1 MSILKKHVAHP
12 VALLAAIATLASGL
26 TCMTNPVASPKAHA
40 DELKPAYATAKIVK
54 KADGTG
60 HGTSSQTFVNSKNG
74 FATGDDS
81 PTDGVVA
88 SGDTVEYSLTLNF
101 NAAGKRTINV
111 KFDLDDAPYLQTAD
125 GGGFCQPGQLV
136 TAKKNSDGSCS
147 YTVPAG
153 GVETM
158 TQTFYLKAKD
168 TGGLV
173 KPGQIPKIVVAR
185 EGGMSTTYRTDE
197 LTVVSAPAADLVI
210 DNGGNPVKG
219 QYSYE
224 HRTYWSQNTDATG
237 DFTIRADA
245 LTYPG
250 YSSTKGASTSIDWTT
265 KVDISDFPQ
274 GTVWTVGGQR
284 ITRNSDKEQYLT
296 VSSGKNGAAATISY
310 RIPAGTDA
318 LKNMKEGDVKY
329 YDVHLVPDE
338 TVFSV
343 KDDNGDALLNMGKG
357 GEPGW
362 NIGRDKSTYNKD
374 TGARV
379 GYPYANN
386 DWSRAIIQRLKPT
399 PAGKI
404 PLFGKGLQR
413 PNTASKTMFDKEN
426 LTFDA
431 AEGKADI
438 YHYYSDGSGDTV
450 SRGTQV
456 KTILEMYA
464 ANVTADKL
472 KNTTPTMQDEWDN
485 TRMRWDGSLEVTQNG
500 APVSDYKIQWA
511 DSKDNWHDGE
521 PSDTDAPNVK
531 KIRVTFNPDT
541 LTLGKGAPNVQVM
554 FNTLAIAD
562 VSKGNVEALDTLTA
576 WLTEDDKASVTNWV
590 WIAKPVDPTTSIDIS
605 LKAYDGEGNQVY
617 ANNSS
622 NHPSGSAVDLTPG
635 MRVDYTVTEQLRT
648 ILLSNTSMTP
658 TITVPKPKGL
668 YNPTCD
674 DSFWQMKV
682 DGNNLVFTPRS
693 GKVTP
698 EVDRMGSA
706 TLPDLHFSGIVSN
719 LATGTVTA
727 SANMSVDVDEN
738 GALQAQTI
746 KSNTPSVP
754 FPVSNA
760 ETNSGIMRVKTTK
773 AEISD
778 PLTWEFNVYGK
789 GGGHTGTMDSMLLLP
804 ANGDEKYVQDKL
816 VEYERGYSNYHG
828 SYELTQPVTV
838 NMDNSTSTTVYYST
852 TTGKKSDN
860 PADYEWKTWDELSA
874 IEKKNITAIRLT
886 STVVASDDKL
896 SYSAVN
902 GIITLTPSD
911 NVKDDKYTLWL
922 GRNYY
927 SDASD
932 KPAGNQP
939 WPDVAKVV
947 AGSIS
952 GTVWWDKDE
961 NTLIGD
967 SEEHIEGVEVTLG
980 KQDSNGGWQTVK
992 TVKTD
997 KDGYYEFDLLHSG
1010 TYRTSVKRNTGTST
1024 GDGVQTQVKTYY
1036 GKLENVTNTRSWS
1049 NKIKSNAK
1057 DTSDNISLGIGIDQ
1071 KNVDYGYAK
1080 PDPKATV
1087 DKTVTGT
1094 SCTDTKC
1101 VINWDVKVQNKGK
1114 STKKAANVP
1123 PVETFT
1129 EGVYHSLALDS
1140 DGHLWAWGNNGAG
1153 QLGDGTN
1160 SGGLEPVEIKP
1171 DTTFV
1176 QVSADVMHSLALDS
1190 DGHVWAWGDNG
1201 AGQLGDGTTSRRL
1214 EPVEIK
1220 PDTTFVQV
1228 STNDDHSLAL
1238 DSDGHL
1244 WAWGDNSDG
1253 QLGDG
1258 TTSRRLEPVE
1268 IDSDATFVQV
1278 SAGYMHSL
1286 ALDSDGHVWAWGT
1299 NNHGQLGDGTNAK
1312 HDTPMEVD
1320 SDTTFTQ
1327 VNAGNMRSLALDSDG
1342 HLWAWGTDVGDGTS
1356 YNRYEPVE
1364 ISANAT
1370 FTQVSANFGH
1380 SLALD
1385 SDGHVWAWGDNGA
1398 GQLGDGTNS
1407 GERLEPVEVDSDAT
1421 FVQVSAGYIHS
1432 LALDSNGNL
1441 WAWGVN
1447 NYGQLGDGST
1457 DNQNVP
1463 TLVSVEHTWKS
1474 GIQTPTDTS
1483 TESSGTSRFD
1493 TSSTVSDRMSAE
1505 VHDVTATAGTVSI
1518 ESGGAKQVATS
1529 GDHKFVLTSEGL
1541 LYAWGNNQY
1550 GQLGFKPDTTNSATP
1565 TNVNKP
1571 TIINGSWLK
1580 VAAGGKHSAA
1590 ISTDGHLYTTGW
1602 NGSGQ
1607 LGTGDTDNRDQWT
1620 EVASDKTFI
1629 DVACGNQFTVAIAS
1643 DGTLW
1648 GAGNAVGS
1656 QNYATWTQIG
1666 SDVKFTQLSASMEG
1680 FIALNTSGGY
1690 LYSGTGVSLGQLS
1703 SGGYTQVAAAFG
1715 QMYALK
1721 DDGTVFWFSTT
1732 YSATLSGLKDIVKIS
1747 GGYNTLYA
1755 IDKNQHLWAS
1765 GWNGDGQLANGK
1777 TGNGMYWTN
1786 GSTGN
1791 NTNVIG
1797 TPVDTGIIAS
1807 DVAGGDR
1814 DVLIL
1819 GKQVM
1824 IAGFDPYGDGKTGGA
1839 RSIGLKG
1846 MAVSSDPTAVPV
1858 EPSSETTENGLT
1870 TRTYNLPYSIE
1881 PGGYV
1886 IYHFTGTVDRETAD
1900 MTGKDQSYID
1910 EWVKKNTKTILNQA
1924 WFDSE
1929 HTPYSG
1935 TPHASG
1941 KTKPNTPD
1949 ATKLDTNTNDVTGN
1963 PTCRTD
1969 TDYTEEG
1976 RQHWFSTSDEDS
1988 CDQVGT
1994 IITPTTTAKKLGSIS
2009 GLYWED
2015 ANKNGI
2021 QDEGENTH
2029 FAGQTV
2035 ILTDENG
2042 KQLATTKTDKD
2053 GKYIFERLDANG
2065 NKYRIQFTKVN
2076 HRDFTTPDAGD
2087 KTPATDGSS
2096 TDSDAYTDEANK
2108 LTITLTQDA
2117 PTKKHV
2123 DAGVL
2128 PETWLATMPHT
2139 GMGLLLPLLMLV
2151 SVSGLV
2157 AAIILLRKKEQ

>member
-1 MSILKKHVAHP
+1 MGILKKHVAHP
-12 VALLAAIATLASGL
+12 VALLAAIATLSSGL
-26 TCMTNPVASPKAHA
+26 ICMTNPVASPKAHA

-185 EGGMSTTYRTDE
+185 EGGTSTTYRTDE

-237 DFTIRADA
+237 DFTIRTDA

-296 VSSGKNGAAATISY
+296 VSSGKNGTAATISY

-343 KDDNGDALLNMGKG
+343 KDDNGNALLNMGKG

-438 YHYYSDGSGDTV
+438 YHYYFDGSGDTV

-500 APVSDYKIQWA
+500 APVSDYKVQWA

-541 LTLGKGAPNVQVM
+541 LTLGKGAPNVQVT

-773 AEISD
+773 AEIGD

-828 SYELTQPVTV
+828 LYELTQPVTV

-902 GIITLTPSD
+902 GTITLTPSD

-980 KQDSNGGWQTVK
+980 KQDANGNWQTVK

-997 KDGYYEFDLLHSG
+997 KDGYYEFVLLHSG
-1010 TYRTSVKRNTGTST
+1010 TYKTSVKRNTGTTTS
-1024 GDGVQTQVKTYY
+1024 DGVQTQVKTYY
-1036 GKLENVTNTRSWS
+1036 GKVENVTNTRSWS
-1049 NKIKSNAK
+1049 NKIKANAK

-1094 SCTDTKC
+1094 KCTDTKC
-1101 VINWDVKVQNKGK
+1101 VINWDVKVQNKG
-1114 STKKAANVP
+1114 
-1123 PVETFT
+1123 
-1129 EGVYHSLALDS
+1129 
-1140 DGHLWAWGNNGAG
+1140 
-1153 QLGDGTN
+1153 
-1160 SGGLEPVEIKP
+1160 
-1171 DTTFV
+1171 
-1176 QVSADVMHSLALDS
+1176 
-1190 DGHVWAWGDNG
+1190 
-1201 AGQLGDGTTSRRL
+1201 
-1214 EPVEIK
+1214 
-1220 PDTTFVQV
+1220 
-1228 STNDDHSLAL
+1228 
-1238 DSDGHL
+1238 
-1244 WAWGDNSDG
+1244 
-1253 QLGDG
+1253 
-1258 TTSRRLEPVE
+1258 
-1268 IDSDATFVQV
+1268 
-1278 SAGYMHSL
+1278 
-1286 ALDSDGHVWAWGT
+1286 
-1299 NNHGQLGDGTNAK
+1299 
-1312 HDTPMEVD
+1312 
-1320 SDTTFTQ
+1320 
-1327 VNAGNMRSLALDSDG
+1327 
-1342 HLWAWGTDVGDGTS
+1342 
-1356 YNRYEPVE
+1356 
-1364 ISANAT
+1364 
-1370 FTQVSANFGH
+1370 
-1380 SLALD
+1380 
-1385 SDGHVWAWGDNGA
+1385 
-1398 GQLGDGTNS
+1398 
-1407 GERLEPVEVDSDAT
+1407 
-1421 FVQVSAGYIHS
+1421 
-1432 LALDSNGNL
+1432 
-1441 WAWGVN
+1441 
-1447 NYGQLGDGST
+1447 
-1457 DNQNVP
+1457 
-1463 TLVSVEHTWKS
+1463 
-1474 GIQTPTDTS
+1474 
-1483 TESSGTSRFD
+1483 TSRFD
-1493 TSSTVSDRMSAE
+1493 TSSVVSDRMSAD
-1505 VHDVTATAGTVSI
+1505 VHDVSATAGTVSI

-1529 GDHKFVLTSEGL
+1529 GDHKFVLTNEGL

-1550 GQLGFKPDTTNSATP
+1550 GQLGFKPDSTNTSTP
-1565 TNVNKP
+1565 VNVNKP

-1602 NGSGQ
+1602 NSRGQ
-1607 LGTGDTDNRDQWT
+1607 LGTGDTDNRFEWT
-1620 EVASDKTFI
+1620 EVASDKTFT

-1648 GAGNAVGS
+1648 ATGNIGNKTYTS
-1656 QNYATWTQIG
+1656 LTQI
-1666 SDVKFTQLSASMEG
+1666 SSVTSTQVSASMDS
-1680 FIALNTSGGY
+1680 FIALTKNGGSLYAGASTALTPKGSGY
-1690 LYSGTGVSLGQLS
+1690 M
-1703 SGGYTQVAAAFG
+1703 QVAAAFG
-1715 QMYALK
+1715 QVYALTNS
-1721 DDGTVFWFSTT
+1721 GTVQPV
-1732 YSATLSGLKDIVKIS
+1732 ATLNRDGYSPNVSSLKDITLIS
-1747 GGYNTLYA
+1747 GGYQTLYA

-1777 TGNGMYWTN
+1777 TGNGMYWTDD
-1786 GSTGN
+1786 STGN
-1791 NTNVIG
+1791 NTDIIG

-1900 MTGKDQSYID
+1900 MTGKDQTYID

-1941 KTKPNTPD
+1941 KNKPNTPD
-1949 ATKLDTNTNDVTGN
+1949 ATKLDANTNDVTGN

-2015 ANKNGI
+2015 TNKNGI

-2076 HRDFTTPDAGD
+2076 HRDFTTPDVGD
-2087 KTPATDGSS
+2087 KTPAADGSS

-2117 PTKKHV
+2117 PTKEHV

-2151 SVSGLV
+2151 SISGLV
-2157 AAIILLRKKEQ
+2157 AAIILLRKKEEQ

>member
-185 EGGMSTTYRTDE
+185 EGGTSTTYRTDE

-237 DFTIRADA
+237 DFTIRTDA

-296 VSSGKNGAAATISY
+296 VSSGKNGTAATISY

-343 KDDNGDALLNMGKG
+343 KDDNGNALLNMGKG

-485 TRMRWDGSLEVTQNG
+485 TRMRWNGSLEVTQNG
-500 APVSDYKIQWA
+500 APVSDYKVQWA

-541 LTLGKGAPNVQVM
+541 LTLGKGAPNVQVT
-554 FNTLAIAD
+554 FNTLTIAD

-719 LATGTVTA
+719 LATGTVIA

-773 AEISD
+773 AEIGD

-828 SYELTQPVTV
+828 SYELTQPITV

-860 PADYEWKTWDELSA
+860 PADYEWKTWDKLTDSD
-874 IEKKNITAIRLT
+874 KKNITAIRLT

-902 GIITLTPSD
+902 GTITLTPSD

-961 NTLIGD
+961 NTLIGK

-980 KQDSNGGWQTVK
+980 KQDANGNWQTVK

-997 KDGYYEFDLLHSG
+997 KDGYYEFVLLHSG
-1010 TYRTSVKRNTGTST
+1010 TYKTSVKRNTGTTTS
-1024 GDGVQTQVKTYY
+1024 DGVQTQVKTYY
-1036 GKLENVTNTRSWS
+1036 GKVENVTNTRSWS
-1049 NKIKSNAK
+1049 NKIKANAK

-1094 SCTDTKC
+1094 KCTDTKC
-1101 VINWDVKVQNKGK
+1101 VINWDVKVQNKG
-1114 STKKAANVP
+1114 
-1123 PVETFT
+1123 
-1129 EGVYHSLALDS
+1129 
-1140 DGHLWAWGNNGAG
+1140 
-1153 QLGDGTN
+1153 
-1160 SGGLEPVEIKP
+1160 
-1171 DTTFV
+1171 
-1176 QVSADVMHSLALDS
+1176 
-1190 DGHVWAWGDNG
+1190 
-1201 AGQLGDGTTSRRL
+1201 
-1214 EPVEIK
+1214 
-1220 PDTTFVQV
+1220 
-1228 STNDDHSLAL
+1228 
-1238 DSDGHL
+1238 
-1244 WAWGDNSDG
+1244 
-1253 QLGDG
+1253 
-1258 TTSRRLEPVE
+1258 
-1268 IDSDATFVQV
+1268 
-1278 SAGYMHSL
+1278 
-1286 ALDSDGHVWAWGT
+1286 
-1299 NNHGQLGDGTNAK
+1299 
-1312 HDTPMEVD
+1312 
-1320 SDTTFTQ
+1320 
-1327 VNAGNMRSLALDSDG
+1327 
-1342 HLWAWGTDVGDGTS
+1342 
-1356 YNRYEPVE
+1356 
-1364 ISANAT
+1364 
-1370 FTQVSANFGH
+1370 
-1380 SLALD
+1380 
-1385 SDGHVWAWGDNGA
+1385 
-1398 GQLGDGTNS
+1398 
-1407 GERLEPVEVDSDAT
+1407 
-1421 FVQVSAGYIHS
+1421 
-1432 LALDSNGNL
+1432 
-1441 WAWGVN
+1441 
-1447 NYGQLGDGST
+1447 
-1457 DNQNVP
+1457 
-1463 TLVSVEHTWKS
+1463 
-1474 GIQTPTDTS
+1474 
-1483 TESSGTSRFD
+1483 TSRFD
-1493 TSSTVSDRMSAE
+1493 TSSVVSDRMSAD
-1505 VHDVTATAGTVSI
+1505 VHDVSATAGTVSI

-1550 GQLGFKPDTTNSATP
+1550 GQLGFKPDSTNTSTP
-1565 TNVNKP
+1565 VNVNKP
-1571 TIINGSWLK
+1571 TMVNGSWLK

-1602 NGSGQ
+1602 NGKGQ
-1607 LGTGDTDNRDQWT
+1607 LGTGDTDNRFEWT
-1620 EVASDKTFI
+1620 EVASDKTFT

-1648 GAGNAVGS
+1648 GVGNAVGS
-1656 QNYATWTQIG
+1656 QNYAAWTQIG
-1666 SDVKFTQLSASMEG
+1666 SGVKFTQLSASMEG

-1721 DDGTVFWFSTT
+1721 DDGTVFWFST

-1791 NTNVIG
+1791 NTDVIG

-1839 RSIGLKG
+1839 RSTGLKG

-1870 TRTYNLPYSIE
+1870 TRTYNLPYAIE

-1941 KTKPNTPD
+1941 KNKPNTPD
-1949 ATKLDTNTNDVTGN
+1949 ATKLDANTNDVTGN

-2015 ANKNGI
+2015 TNKNGI

-2076 HRDFTTPDAGD
+2076 HRDFTTPDVGD

-2117 PTKKHV
+2117 PIKEHV

-2151 SVSGLV
+2151 SISGLV
-2157 AAIILLRKKEQ
+2157 AAIILLRKKEEQ

>member
-1 MSILKKHVAHP
+1 
-12 VALLAAIATLASGL
+12 
-26 TCMTNPVASPKAHA
+26 
-40 DELKPAYATAKIVK
+40 
-54 KADGTG
+54 
-60 HGTSSQTFVNSKNG
+60 
-74 FATGDDS
+74 
-81 PTDGVVA
+81 
-88 SGDTVEYSLTLNF
+88 
-101 NAAGKRTINV
+101 
-111 KFDLDDAPYLQTAD
+111 
-125 GGGFCQPGQLV
+125 
-136 TAKKNSDGSCS
+136 
-147 YTVPAG
+147 
-153 GVETM
+153 
-158 TQTFYLKAKD
+158 
-168 TGGLV
+168 
-173 KPGQIPKIVVAR
+173 
-185 EGGMSTTYRTDE
+185 
-197 LTVVSAPAADLVI
+197 
-210 DNGGNPVKG
+210 
-219 QYSYE
+219 
-224 HRTYWSQNTDATG
+224 
-237 DFTIRADA
+237 
-245 LTYPG
+245 
-250 YSSTKGASTSIDWTT
+250 
-265 KVDISDFPQ
+265 
-274 GTVWTVGGQR
+274 
-284 ITRNSDKEQYLT
+284 
-296 VSSGKNGAAATISY
+296 
-310 RIPAGTDA
+310 
-318 LKNMKEGDVKY
+318 MKEGDVKY

-500 APVSDYKIQWA
+500 APVSDYKVQWD

-541 LTLGKGAPNVQVM
+541 LTLGKGAPNVQVT

-860 PADYEWKTWDELSA
+860 PADYEWKTWDELSS
-874 IEKKNITAIRLT
+874 IEKKNIIAIRLT

-902 GIITLTPSD
+902 GAITLTPSD

-967 SEEHIEGVEVTLG
+967 SEERIEGVEVTLG
-980 KQDSNGGWQTVK
+980 KQDSSGGWQAVK

-997 KDGYYEFDLLHSG
+997 KDGYYEFNLLHSG

-1057 DTSDNISLGIGIDQ
+1057 DTSDDIHLGIGADQ

-1101 VINWDVKVQNKGK
+1101 VINWDVKVQN
-1114 STKKAANVP
+1114 
-1123 PVETFT
+1123 
-1129 EGVYHSLALDS
+1129 
-1140 DGHLWAWGNNGAG
+1140 
-1153 QLGDGTN
+1153 
-1160 SGGLEPVEIKP
+1160 
-1171 DTTFV
+1171 
-1176 QVSADVMHSLALDS
+1176 
-1190 DGHVWAWGDNG
+1190 
-1201 AGQLGDGTTSRRL
+1201 
-1214 EPVEIK
+1214 
-1220 PDTTFVQV
+1220 
-1228 STNDDHSLAL
+1228 
-1238 DSDGHL
+1238 
-1244 WAWGDNSDG
+1244 
-1253 QLGDG
+1253 
-1258 TTSRRLEPVE
+1258 
-1268 IDSDATFVQV
+1268 
-1278 SAGYMHSL
+1278 
-1286 ALDSDGHVWAWGT
+1286 
-1299 NNHGQLGDGTNAK
+1299 
-1312 HDTPMEVD
+1312 
-1320 SDTTFTQ
+1320 
-1327 VNAGNMRSLALDSDG
+1327 
-1342 HLWAWGTDVGDGTS
+1342 
-1356 YNRYEPVE
+1356 
-1364 ISANAT
+1364 
-1370 FTQVSANFGH
+1370 
-1380 SLALD
+1380 
-1385 SDGHVWAWGDNGA
+1385 
-1398 GQLGDGTNS
+1398 
-1407 GERLEPVEVDSDAT
+1407 
-1421 FVQVSAGYIHS
+1421 
-1432 LALDSNGNL
+1432 
-1441 WAWGVN
+1441 
-1447 NYGQLGDGST
+1447 
-1457 DNQNVP
+1457 
-1463 TLVSVEHTWKS
+1463 
-1474 GIQTPTDTS
+1474 
-1483 TESSGTSRFD
+1483 SGTSRFD
-1493 TSSTVSDRMSAE
+1493 TSSVVSDRMSAD
-1505 VHDVTATAGTVSI
+1505 VHDVSATAGTVSI

-1529 GDHKFVLTSEGL
+1529 GDHKFVLTNEGL

-1550 GQLGFKPDTTNSATP
+1550 GQLGFKPDTTNTATP

-1571 TIINGSWLK
+1571 TIVNGSWLK

-1602 NGSGQ
+1602 NGKGQ

-1620 EVASDKTFI
+1620 LVAEDKTFV

-1648 GAGNAVGS
+1648 VVGKVS
-1656 QNYATWTQIG
+1656 STSYSTWTQIQSG
-1666 SDVKFTQLSASMEG
+1666 KTFTQVSASTYRWVALTSYGGCVVDGDEFFSIG
-1680 FIALNTSGGY
+1680 F
-1690 LYSGTGVSLGQLS
+1690 
-1703 SGGYTQVAAAFG
+1703 TQVVASFG
-1715 QMYALK
+1715 NAYGLTDA
-1721 DDGTVFWFSTT
+1721 GTVIV
-1732 YSATLSGLKDIVKIS
+1732 LVGGGDSGIGQSNVSNLRYITRIG
-1747 GGYNTLYA
+1747 GGYNTFYA
-1755 IDKNQHLWAS
+1755 IDKNQHLWAA

-1777 TGNGMYWTN
+1777 TGTGRYWTN
-1786 GSTGN
+1786 GSTSGN
-1791 NTNVIG
+1791 ADIVS
-1797 TPVDTGIIAS
+1797 TPIDTGITAS

-1814 DVLIL
+1814 DVLIV

-1839 RSIGLKG
+1839 RSTGLKG
-1846 MAVSSDPTAVPV
+1846 MVVSSDPTAVPV
-1858 EPSSETTENGLT
+1858 EPLSESTEKGLT
-1870 TRTYNLPYSIE
+1870 TRTYNLPYAIE
-1881 PGGYV
+1881 SGGYV

-1900 MTGKDQSYID
+1900 TTKWSPTEKD

-1924 WFDSE
+1924 WFTSE

-1941 KTKPNTPD
+1941 KTKPDPPN
-1949 ATKLDTNTNDVTGN
+1949 ASKLDTNTNDVTGN

-2015 ANKNGI
+2015 TNKNGI

-2076 HRDFTTPDAGD
+2076 HRDFTTPDVGD

-2117 PTKKHV
+2117 PTKEHV

-2151 SVSGLV
+2151 SISGLV
-2157 AAIILLRKKEQ
+2157 AAIILLRKKEEQ

>member
-111 KFDLDDAPYLQTAD
+111 KFDLDDAPYLQTTD

-185 EGGMSTTYRTDE
+185 EGGTSTTYRTDE

-296 VSSGKNGAAATISY
+296 VSSGKNGAAVTISY

-500 APVSDYKIQWA
+500 APVSDYKVQWA

-541 LTLGKGAPNVQVM
+541 LTLGKGAPNVQVT

-674 DSFWQMKV
+674 DLFWQMKV

-902 GIITLTPSD
+902 GTITLTPSD

-980 KQDSNGGWQTVK
+980 KQDANGNWQTVK

-997 KDGYYEFDLLHSG
+997 KDGYYEFVLLHSG
-1010 TYRTSVKRNTGTST
+1010 TYKTSVKRNTGTTTS
-1024 GDGVQTQVKTYY
+1024 DGVQTQVKTYY
-1036 GKLENVTNTRSWS
+1036 GKVENVTNTRSWS
-1049 NKIKSNAK
+1049 NKIKANAK

-1094 SCTDTKC
+1094 KCTDTKC
-1101 VINWDVKVQNKGK
+1101 VINWDVKVQNKG
-1114 STKKAANVP
+1114 
-1123 PVETFT
+1123 
-1129 EGVYHSLALDS
+1129 
-1140 DGHLWAWGNNGAG
+1140 
-1153 QLGDGTN
+1153 
-1160 SGGLEPVEIKP
+1160 
-1171 DTTFV
+1171 
-1176 QVSADVMHSLALDS
+1176 
-1190 DGHVWAWGDNG
+1190 
-1201 AGQLGDGTTSRRL
+1201 
-1214 EPVEIK
+1214 
-1220 PDTTFVQV
+1220 
-1228 STNDDHSLAL
+1228 
-1238 DSDGHL
+1238 
-1244 WAWGDNSDG
+1244 
-1253 QLGDG
+1253 
-1258 TTSRRLEPVE
+1258 
-1268 IDSDATFVQV
+1268 
-1278 SAGYMHSL
+1278 
-1286 ALDSDGHVWAWGT
+1286 
-1299 NNHGQLGDGTNAK
+1299 
-1312 HDTPMEVD
+1312 
-1320 SDTTFTQ
+1320 
-1327 VNAGNMRSLALDSDG
+1327 
-1342 HLWAWGTDVGDGTS
+1342 
-1356 YNRYEPVE
+1356 
-1364 ISANAT
+1364 
-1370 FTQVSANFGH
+1370 
-1380 SLALD
+1380 
-1385 SDGHVWAWGDNGA
+1385 
-1398 GQLGDGTNS
+1398 
-1407 GERLEPVEVDSDAT
+1407 
-1421 FVQVSAGYIHS
+1421 
-1432 LALDSNGNL
+1432 
-1441 WAWGVN
+1441 
-1447 NYGQLGDGST
+1447 
-1457 DNQNVP
+1457 
-1463 TLVSVEHTWKS
+1463 
-1474 GIQTPTDTS
+1474 
-1483 TESSGTSRFD
+1483 TSRFD
-1493 TSSTVSDRMSAE
+1493 TSSVVSDRMSAD
-1505 VHDVTATAGTVSI
+1505 VHDVSATAGTVSI

-1529 GDHKFVLTSEGL
+1529 GDHKFVLTNEGL

-1565 TNVNKP
+1565 VNVSKQ
-1571 TIINGSWLK
+1571 TIVNGGWLK

-1607 LGTGDTDNRDQWT
+1607 LGTGDTDNRSEWT

-1629 DVACGNQFTVAIAS
+1629 DVACGNQFTIAIAG

-1648 GAGNAVGS
+1648 YAGVGKTSWTQVRGAYKQVSAFMGTWTALTVNGEAVWSYFDNNMSPVTCETNGIVQVAVG
-1656 QNYATWTQIG
+1656 Y
-1666 SDVKFTQLSASMEG
+1666 
-1680 FIALNTSGGY
+1680 
-1690 LYSGTGVSLGQLS
+1690 GVVYMLREN
-1703 SGGYTQVAAAFG
+1703 
-1715 QMYALK
+1715 
-1721 DDGTVFWFSTT
+1721 GTVIASSDT
-1732 YSATLSGLKDIVKIS
+1732 ANVRTLHDITAIS

-1755 IDKNQHLWAS
+1755 IDKNQHLWAV
-1765 GWNGDGQLANGK
+1765 GWNGDGQLANGQ
-1777 TGNGMYWTN
+1777 TGSGTYWTN
-1786 GSTGN
+1786 GSTNGN
-1791 NTNVIG
+1791 KDIVNT
-1797 TPVDTGIIAS
+1797 PFDTGITAS

-1814 DVLIL
+1814 DVLIV

-1839 RSIGLKG
+1839 RSTGLKG

-1870 TRTYNLPYSIE
+1870 TRTYNLPYAIE

-1924 WFDSE
+1924 WFNSE

-1941 KTKPNTPD
+1941 KTTPD
-1949 ATKLDTNTNDVTGN
+1949 TPNASKLDTNTNDVTGN

-2015 ANKNGI
+2015 TNKNGI

-2096 TDSDAYTDEANK
+2096 TDSDAYTDEDNK

-2117 PTKKHV
+2117 PTKEHV

-2151 SVSGLV
+2151 SISGLV
-2157 AAIILLRKKEQ
+2157 TAIILLRKKEEQ

>member
-1 MSILKKHVAHP
+1 MGILKKHVAHP
-12 VALLAAIATLASGL
+12 VALLAAIATLSSGL
-26 TCMTNPVASPKAHA
+26 ICMTNPVASPKAHA

-185 EGGMSTTYRTDE
+185 EGGTSTTYRTDE

-237 DFTIRADA
+237 DFTIRTDA

-296 VSSGKNGAAATISY
+296 VSSGKNGTAATISY

-343 KDDNGDALLNMGKG
+343 KDDNGNALLNMGKG

-500 APVSDYKIQWA
+500 APVSDYKVQWA

-541 LTLGKGAPNVQVM
+541 LTLGKGAPNVQVT

-719 LATGTVTA
+719 FATGTVTA

-773 AEISD
+773 AEIGD

-902 GIITLTPSD
+902 GTITLTPSD

-932 KPAGNQP
+932 KPASNQP

-967 SEEHIEGVEVTLG
+967 GEERIEGVEAALD
-980 KQDSNGGWQTVK
+980 KQDSSGGWQTVK

-997 KDGYYEFDLLHSG
+997 KDGHYEFDLLHSG

-1036 GKLENVTNTRSWS
+1036 NKLEDVVNTRGWS
-1049 NKIKSNAK
+1049 NKIKSNAT
-1057 DTSDNISLGIGIDQ
+1057 DTSDDIHLGIGADQ

-1101 VINWDVKVQNKGK
+1101 VINWDVKVQN
-1114 STKKAANVP
+1114 
-1123 PVETFT
+1123 
-1129 EGVYHSLALDS
+1129 
-1140 DGHLWAWGNNGAG
+1140 
-1153 QLGDGTN
+1153 
-1160 SGGLEPVEIKP
+1160 
-1171 DTTFV
+1171 
-1176 QVSADVMHSLALDS
+1176 
-1190 DGHVWAWGDNG
+1190 
-1201 AGQLGDGTTSRRL
+1201 
-1214 EPVEIK
+1214 
-1220 PDTTFVQV
+1220 
-1228 STNDDHSLAL
+1228 
-1238 DSDGHL
+1238 
-1244 WAWGDNSDG
+1244 
-1253 QLGDG
+1253 
-1258 TTSRRLEPVE
+1258 
-1268 IDSDATFVQV
+1268 
-1278 SAGYMHSL
+1278 
-1286 ALDSDGHVWAWGT
+1286 
-1299 NNHGQLGDGTNAK
+1299 
-1312 HDTPMEVD
+1312 
-1320 SDTTFTQ
+1320 
-1327 VNAGNMRSLALDSDG
+1327 
-1342 HLWAWGTDVGDGTS
+1342 
-1356 YNRYEPVE
+1356 
-1364 ISANAT
+1364 
-1370 FTQVSANFGH
+1370 
-1380 SLALD
+1380 
-1385 SDGHVWAWGDNGA
+1385 
-1398 GQLGDGTNS
+1398 
-1407 GERLEPVEVDSDAT
+1407 
-1421 FVQVSAGYIHS
+1421 
-1432 LALDSNGNL
+1432 
-1441 WAWGVN
+1441 
-1447 NYGQLGDGST
+1447 
-1457 DNQNVP
+1457 
-1463 TLVSVEHTWKS
+1463 
-1474 GIQTPTDTS
+1474 
-1483 TESSGTSRFD
+1483 SGTSRFD
-1493 TSSTVSDRMSAE
+1493 TSSVVSDRMSAD
-1505 VHDVTATAGTVSI
+1505 VHDVSATAGTVSI

-1550 GQLGFKPDTTNSATP
+1550 GQLGFKPDSTNTSTP
-1565 TNVNKP
+1565 VNVNKP

-1602 NGSGQ
+1602 NSRGQ
-1607 LGTGDTDNRDQWT
+1607 LGTGDTDNRFEWT
-1620 EVASDKTFI
+1620 EVASDKTFT

-1648 GAGNAVGS
+1648 ATGNIGNKTYTS
-1656 QNYATWTQIG
+1656 LTQI
-1666 SDVKFTQLSASMEG
+1666 SSVTSTQVSASMDS
-1680 FIALNTSGGY
+1680 FIALTKNGGSLYAGASTALTPKGSGY
-1690 LYSGTGVSLGQLS
+1690 M
-1703 SGGYTQVAAAFG
+1703 QVAAAFG
-1715 QMYALK
+1715 QVYALTNS
-1721 DDGTVFWFSTT
+1721 GTVQPV
-1732 YSATLSGLKDIVKIS
+1732 ATLNRDGYSPNVSSLKDITLIS
-1747 GGYNTLYA
+1747 GGYQTLYA

-1777 TGNGMYWTN
+1777 TGNGMYWTDD
-1786 GSTGN
+1786 STGN
-1791 NTNVIG
+1791 NTDIIG

-1900 MTGKDQSYID
+1900 MTGKDQTYID

-1941 KTKPNTPD
+1941 KNKPNTPD
-1949 ATKLDTNTNDVTGN
+1949 ATKLDANTNDVTGN

-2015 ANKNGI
+2015 TNKNGI

-2076 HRDFTTPDAGD
+2076 HRDFTTPDVGD
-2087 KTPATDGSS
+2087 KTPAADGSS

-2117 PTKKHV
+2117 PTKEHV

-2151 SVSGLV
+2151 SISGLV
-2157 AAIILLRKKEQ
+2157 AAIILLRKKEEQ

>member
-26 TCMTNPVASPKAHA
+26 TCMTNPVASPTAHA

-147 YTVPAG
+147 YTIPAG

-158 TQTFYLKAKD
+158 TQTFYLKALD

-185 EGGMSTTYRTDE
+185 EGGTSTTYRTDE

-343 KDDNGDALLNMGKG
+343 KDDNGGALLNMGKG

-386 DWSRAIIQRLKPT
+386 DWSRAIIQRTKPT

-404 PLFGKGLQR
+404 PVFGKGLQR

-426 LTFDA
+426 LLFKD
-431 AEGKADI
+431 AEGKADV

-464 ANVTADKL
+464 ANVTESQL
-472 KNTTPTMQDEWDN
+472 KNTTPTMQDSWDN
-485 TRMRWDGSLEVTQNG
+485 TQMKWDGSLTVTQG
-500 APVSDYKIQWA
+500 GTPLADYKFQWC
-511 DSKDNWHDGE
+511 DSKNTWHDGE
-521 PSDTDAPNVK
+521 PSDADAPNVTK
-531 KIRVTFNPDT
+531 VRVILNPDT
-541 LTLGKGAPNVQVM
+541 LTLGQNAPPVQVT
-554 FNTLAIAD
+554 FDTLAIAD
-562 VSKGNVEALDTLTA
+562 VSNGNVRASDTLTA
-576 WLTEDDKASVTNWV
+576 WLTGNDKESVNDWV
-590 WIAKPVDPTTSIDIS
+590 WIAKPVDPTTTIGID

-617 ANNSS
+617 DSTRATADDNS
-622 NHPSGSAVDLTPG
+622 GVLTPG
-635 MRVDYTVTEQLRT
+635 MRADYTVNEQLRT
-648 ILLSNTSMTP
+648 VLLSNTSMTP

-674 DSFWQMKV
+674 DSFWQMNV
-682 DGNNLVFTPRS
+682 VGDNLVFTPRS

-698 EVDRMGSA
+698 EVDRIGSA
-706 TLPDLHFSGIVSN
+706 TLPDLHFSGTVSN

-727 SANMSVDVDEN
+727 TASMSVDVDEN
-738 GALQAQTI
+738 GALRARTI
-746 KSNTPSVP
+746 KSNIASVP
-754 FPVSNA
+754 FTVSNA
-760 ETNSGIMRVKTTK
+760 ETNSGIMRVKTPK
-773 AEISD
+773 AEIND
-778 PLTWEFNVYGK
+778 PLAWEFNVYGK
-789 GGGHTGTMDSMLLLP
+789 GGGHTGTMDSMLLFP
-804 ANGDEKYVQDKL
+804 MNGDDKYVQDKL
-816 VEYERGYSNYHG
+816 EEYDRGYSDYHG
-828 SYELTQPVTV
+828 SYKLTQPVTV
-838 NMDNSTSTTVYYST
+838 NKDNSTKTTVYYST

-860 PADYEWKTWDELSA
+860 PADYEWKTWEQLTDED
-874 IEKKNITAIRLT
+874 KTKITAIRLT
-886 STVVASDDKL
+886 SEVVASDEQM
-896 SYSAVN
+896 STSAVN
-902 GIITLTPSD
+902 GTITLSPND

-927 SDASD
+927 SDASG
-932 KPAGNQP
+932 KPAGTQP
-939 WPDVAKVV
+939 WPDTAKVV

-952 GTVWWDKDE
+952 GVVWWDKDE

-967 SEEHIEGVEVTLG
+967 GEERIEGVQVTLDRQDADG
-980 KQDSNGGWQTVK
+980 KWQTVK

-997 KDGYYEFDLLHSG
+997 KDGNYEFPLLHSG

-1036 GKLENVTNTRSWS
+1036 NKLEDVVNTRSWS
-1049 NKIKSNAK
+1049 NKVKTNAT
-1057 DTSDNISLGIGIDQ
+1057 DTSDNISLGIGANQ

-1080 PDPKATV
+1080 LDPKATV

-1101 VINWDVKVQNKGK
+1101 VINWDVKVQN
-1114 STKKAANVP
+1114 
-1123 PVETFT
+1123 
-1129 EGVYHSLALDS
+1129 
-1140 DGHLWAWGNNGAG
+1140 
-1153 QLGDGTN
+1153 
-1160 SGGLEPVEIKP
+1160 
-1171 DTTFV
+1171 
-1176 QVSADVMHSLALDS
+1176 
-1190 DGHVWAWGDNG
+1190 
-1201 AGQLGDGTTSRRL
+1201 
-1214 EPVEIK
+1214 
-1220 PDTTFVQV
+1220 
-1228 STNDDHSLAL
+1228 
-1238 DSDGHL
+1238 
-1244 WAWGDNSDG
+1244 
-1253 QLGDG
+1253 
-1258 TTSRRLEPVE
+1258 
-1268 IDSDATFVQV
+1268 
-1278 SAGYMHSL
+1278 
-1286 ALDSDGHVWAWGT
+1286 
-1299 NNHGQLGDGTNAK
+1299 
-1312 HDTPMEVD
+1312 
-1320 SDTTFTQ
+1320 
-1327 VNAGNMRSLALDSDG
+1327 
-1342 HLWAWGTDVGDGTS
+1342 
-1356 YNRYEPVE
+1356 
-1364 ISANAT
+1364 
-1370 FTQVSANFGH
+1370 
-1380 SLALD
+1380 
-1385 SDGHVWAWGDNGA
+1385 
-1398 GQLGDGTNS
+1398 
-1407 GERLEPVEVDSDAT
+1407 
-1421 FVQVSAGYIHS
+1421 
-1432 LALDSNGNL
+1432 
-1441 WAWGVN
+1441 
-1447 NYGQLGDGST
+1447 
-1457 DNQNVP
+1457 
-1463 TLVSVEHTWKS
+1463 
-1474 GIQTPTDTS
+1474 
-1483 TESSGTSRFD
+1483 SGTSRFD
-1493 TSSTVSDRMSAE
+1493 TSSVVSDRMSAD

-1529 GDHKFVLTSEGL
+1529 GDHKFVLTNEGL

-1565 TNVNKP
+1565 VNVNKP
-1571 TIINGSWLK
+1571 TMVNGGWLK

-1607 LGTGDTDNRDQWT
+1607 LGTGDTDNRFEWT
-1620 EVASDKTFI
+1620 EVASDKTFT

-1648 GAGNAVGS
+1648 ATGNIDDKS
-1656 QNYATWTQIG
+1656 YTSLTQI
-1666 SDVKFTQLSASMEG
+1666 SSVTSTQVSASMDS
-1680 FIALNTSGGY
+1680 FIALTENGGSLYASASTALTPKGSGY
-1690 LYSGTGVSLGQLS
+1690 M
-1703 SGGYTQVAAAFG
+1703 QVAAAFG
-1715 QMYALK
+1715 RVYALT
-1721 DDGTVFWFSTT
+1721 DSGTVQLV
-1732 YSATLSGLKDIVKIS
+1732 ATLNYDGYSPDVSSLKDIARIS
-1747 GGYNTLYA
+1747 GGYQTLYA
-1755 IDKNQHLWAS
+1755 IDKNQHLWAA

-1786 GSTGN
+1786 GKTDN
-1791 NTNVIG
+1791 NTDIIG

-1839 RSIGLKG
+1839 RSTGLKG

-1858 EPSSETTENGLT
+1858 EPASETTENGLT

-1910 EWVKKNTKTILNQA
+1910 SWVKEHTKTILNQA

-1941 KTKPNTPD
+1941 KNKPNTPD
-1949 ATKLDTNTNDVTGN
+1949 ATKLDANTNDVTGN

-2015 ANKNGI
+2015 TNKNGI

-2076 HRDFTTPDAGD
+2076 HRDFTTPDVGD
-2087 KTPATDGSS
+2087 KATATDESS
-2096 TDSDAYTDEANK
+2096 TDSDAYTDEDNK

-2117 PTKKHV
+2117 PTKEHV
-2123 DAGVL
+2123 NAGVL

-2157 AAIILLRKKEQ
+2157 TAIILLRKKEQ

>member
-1 MSILKKHVAHP
+1 M
-12 VALLAAIATLASGL
+12 
-26 TCMTNPVASPKAHA
+26 
-40 DELKPAYATAKIVK
+40 
-54 KADGTG
+54 
-60 HGTSSQTFVNSKNG
+60 NSKNG

-185 EGGMSTTYRTDE
+185 EGGTSTTYRTDE

-274 GTVWTVGGQR
+274 NTVWTVGGQR

-500 APVSDYKIQWA
+500 APVSDYKVQWD

-541 LTLGKGAPNVQVM
+541 LTLGKGAPNVQVT

-860 PADYEWKTWDELSA
+860 PADYEWKTWDELSS
-874 IEKKNITAIRLT
+874 IEKKNIIAIRLT

-902 GIITLTPSD
+902 GAITLTPSD

-967 SEEHIEGVEVTLG
+967 SEERIEGVEVTLG
-980 KQDSNGGWQTVK
+980 KQDSSGGWQAVK

-997 KDGYYEFDLLHSG
+997 KDGYYEFNLLHSG

-1057 DTSDNISLGIGIDQ
+1057 DTSDDIHLGIGADQ

-1101 VINWDVKVQNKGK
+1101 VINWDVKVQN
-1114 STKKAANVP
+1114 
-1123 PVETFT
+1123 
-1129 EGVYHSLALDS
+1129 
-1140 DGHLWAWGNNGAG
+1140 
-1153 QLGDGTN
+1153 
-1160 SGGLEPVEIKP
+1160 
-1171 DTTFV
+1171 
-1176 QVSADVMHSLALDS
+1176 
-1190 DGHVWAWGDNG
+1190 
-1201 AGQLGDGTTSRRL
+1201 
-1214 EPVEIK
+1214 
-1220 PDTTFVQV
+1220 
-1228 STNDDHSLAL
+1228 
-1238 DSDGHL
+1238 
-1244 WAWGDNSDG
+1244 
-1253 QLGDG
+1253 
-1258 TTSRRLEPVE
+1258 
-1268 IDSDATFVQV
+1268 
-1278 SAGYMHSL
+1278 
-1286 ALDSDGHVWAWGT
+1286 
-1299 NNHGQLGDGTNAK
+1299 
-1312 HDTPMEVD
+1312 
-1320 SDTTFTQ
+1320 
-1327 VNAGNMRSLALDSDG
+1327 
-1342 HLWAWGTDVGDGTS
+1342 
-1356 YNRYEPVE
+1356 
-1364 ISANAT
+1364 
-1370 FTQVSANFGH
+1370 
-1380 SLALD
+1380 
-1385 SDGHVWAWGDNGA
+1385 
-1398 GQLGDGTNS
+1398 
-1407 GERLEPVEVDSDAT
+1407 
-1421 FVQVSAGYIHS
+1421 
-1432 LALDSNGNL
+1432 
-1441 WAWGVN
+1441 
-1447 NYGQLGDGST
+1447 
-1457 DNQNVP
+1457 
-1463 TLVSVEHTWKS
+1463 
-1474 GIQTPTDTS
+1474 
-1483 TESSGTSRFD
+1483 SGTSRFD
-1493 TSSTVSDRMSAE
+1493 TSSVVSDRMSAD
-1505 VHDVTATAGTVSI
+1505 VHDVSATAGTVSI

-1529 GDHKFVLTSEGL
+1529 GDHKFVLTNEGL

-1550 GQLGFKPDTTNSATP
+1550 GQLGFKPDTTNTATP

-1571 TIINGSWLK
+1571 TIVNGSWLK

-1602 NGSGQ
+1602 NGKGQ

-1620 EVASDKTFI
+1620 LVAEDKTFV

-1648 GAGNAVGS
+1648 VVGKVS
-1656 QNYATWTQIG
+1656 STSYSTWTQIQSG
-1666 SDVKFTQLSASMEG
+1666 KTFTQVSASTYRWVALTSYGGCVVDGDEFFSIG
-1680 FIALNTSGGY
+1680 F
-1690 LYSGTGVSLGQLS
+1690 
-1703 SGGYTQVAAAFG
+1703 TQVVASFDNAYGLTDA
-1715 QMYALK
+1715 
-1721 DDGTVFWFSTT
+1721 GTVIV
-1732 YSATLSGLKDIVKIS
+1732 LVGGGDSGIGQSNVSNLRYITRIG
-1747 GGYNTLYA
+1747 GGYNTFYA
-1755 IDKNQHLWAS
+1755 IDKNQHLWAA

-1777 TGNGMYWTN
+1777 TGTGRYWTN
-1786 GSTGN
+1786 GSTSGN
-1791 NTNVIG
+1791 ADIVS
-1797 TPVDTGIIAS
+1797 TPIDTGITAS

-1814 DVLIL
+1814 DVLIV

-1839 RSIGLKG
+1839 RSTGLKG
-1846 MAVSSDPTAVPV
+1846 MVVSSDPTAVPV
-1858 EPSSETTENGLT
+1858 EPLSESTEKGLT
-1870 TRTYNLPYSIE
+1870 TRTYNLPYAIE
-1881 PGGYV
+1881 SGGYV

-1900 MTGKDQSYID
+1900 TTKWSPTEKD

-1924 WFDSE
+1924 WFTSE

-1941 KTKPNTPD
+1941 KTKPDPPN
-1949 ATKLDTNTNDVTGN
+1949 ASKLDTNTNDVTGN

-2015 ANKNGI
+2015 TNKNGI

-2076 HRDFTTPDAGD
+2076 HRDFTTPDVGD

-2117 PTKKHV
+2117 PTKEHV

-2151 SVSGLV
+2151 SISGLV
-2157 AAIILLRKKEQ
+2157 AAIILLRKKEEQ

>member
-136 TAKKNSDGSCS
+136 TAKKNSDDSCS

-185 EGGMSTTYRTDE
+185 EGGTSTTYRTDE

-237 DFTIRADA
+237 DFTIRTDA

-296 VSSGKNGAAATISY
+296 VSSGKNGTAATISY

-450 SRGTQV
+450 SRRTQV

-500 APVSDYKIQWA
+500 APVSDYKVQWA

-541 LTLGKGAPNVQVM
+541 LTLGKGAPNVQVT

-648 ILLSNTSMTP
+648 VLLSNTSMTP

-902 GIITLTPSD
+902 GTITLTPSD

-980 KQDSNGGWQTVK
+980 KQDANGNWQTVK

-997 KDGYYEFDLLHSG
+997 KDGYYEFVLLHSG
-1010 TYRTSVKRNTGTST
+1010 TYKTSVKRNTGTTTS
-1024 GDGVQTQVKTYY
+1024 DGVQTQVKTYY
-1036 GKLENVTNTRSWS
+1036 GKVENVTNTRSWS
-1049 NKIKSNAK
+1049 NKIKANAK

-1094 SCTDTKC
+1094 KCTDTKC
-1101 VINWDVKVQNKGK
+1101 VINWDVKVQNKG
-1114 STKKAANVP
+1114 
-1123 PVETFT
+1123 
-1129 EGVYHSLALDS
+1129 
-1140 DGHLWAWGNNGAG
+1140 
-1153 QLGDGTN
+1153 
-1160 SGGLEPVEIKP
+1160 
-1171 DTTFV
+1171 
-1176 QVSADVMHSLALDS
+1176 
-1190 DGHVWAWGDNG
+1190 
-1201 AGQLGDGTTSRRL
+1201 
-1214 EPVEIK
+1214 
-1220 PDTTFVQV
+1220 
-1228 STNDDHSLAL
+1228 
-1238 DSDGHL
+1238 
-1244 WAWGDNSDG
+1244 
-1253 QLGDG
+1253 
-1258 TTSRRLEPVE
+1258 
-1268 IDSDATFVQV
+1268 
-1278 SAGYMHSL
+1278 
-1286 ALDSDGHVWAWGT
+1286 
-1299 NNHGQLGDGTNAK
+1299 
-1312 HDTPMEVD
+1312 
-1320 SDTTFTQ
+1320 
-1327 VNAGNMRSLALDSDG
+1327 
-1342 HLWAWGTDVGDGTS
+1342 
-1356 YNRYEPVE
+1356 
-1364 ISANAT
+1364 
-1370 FTQVSANFGH
+1370 
-1380 SLALD
+1380 
-1385 SDGHVWAWGDNGA
+1385 
-1398 GQLGDGTNS
+1398 
-1407 GERLEPVEVDSDAT
+1407 
-1421 FVQVSAGYIHS
+1421 
-1432 LALDSNGNL
+1432 
-1441 WAWGVN
+1441 
-1447 NYGQLGDGST
+1447 
-1457 DNQNVP
+1457 
-1463 TLVSVEHTWKS
+1463 
-1474 GIQTPTDTS
+1474 
-1483 TESSGTSRFD
+1483 TSRFD
-1493 TSSTVSDRMSAE
+1493 TSSVVSDRMSAD
-1505 VHDVTATAGTVSI
+1505 VHDVSATAGTVSI

-1550 GQLGFKPDTTNSATP
+1550 GQLGFKPDSTNTSTP
-1565 TNVNKP
+1565 VNVNKP
-1571 TIINGSWLK
+1571 TMVNGSWLK

-1602 NGSGQ
+1602 NGKGQ
-1607 LGTGDTDNRDQWT
+1607 LGTGDTDNRFEWT
-1620 EVASDKTFI
+1620 EVASDKTFT

-1648 GAGNAVGS
+1648 GVGNAVGS
-1656 QNYATWTQIG
+1656 QNYAAWTQIG
-1666 SDVKFTQLSASMEG
+1666 SGVKFTQLSASMEG

-1721 DDGTVFWFSTT
+1721 DDGTVFWFST

-1791 NTNVIG
+1791 NTDVIG

-1839 RSIGLKG
+1839 RSTGLKG

-1941 KTKPNTPD
+1941 KNKPNTPD
-1949 ATKLDTNTNDVTGN
+1949 ATKLDANTNDVTGN

-2015 ANKNGI
+2015 TNKNGI

-2076 HRDFTTPDAGD
+2076 HLDFTTPDVGD
-2087 KTPATDGSS
+2087 KTPAADGSS

-2117 PTKKHV
+2117 PTKEHV

-2151 SVSGLV
+2151 SISGLV
-2157 AAIILLRKKEQ
+2157 AAIILLRKKEEQ

>member
-1 MSILKKHVAHP
+1 M
-12 VALLAAIATLASGL
+12 
-26 TCMTNPVASPKAHA
+26 
-40 DELKPAYATAKIVK
+40 
-54 KADGTG
+54 
-60 HGTSSQTFVNSKNG
+60 
-74 FATGDDS
+74 
-81 PTDGVVA
+81 
-88 SGDTVEYSLTLNF
+88 
-101 NAAGKRTINV
+101 
-111 KFDLDDAPYLQTAD
+111 
-125 GGGFCQPGQLV
+125 
-136 TAKKNSDGSCS
+136 
-147 YTVPAG
+147 
-153 GVETM
+153 
-158 TQTFYLKAKD
+158 
-168 TGGLV
+168 
-173 KPGQIPKIVVAR
+173 
-185 EGGMSTTYRTDE
+185 
-197 LTVVSAPAADLVI
+197 
-210 DNGGNPVKG
+210 
-219 QYSYE
+219 
-224 HRTYWSQNTDATG
+224 
-237 DFTIRADA
+237 
-245 LTYPG
+245 
-250 YSSTKGASTSIDWTT
+250 
-265 KVDISDFPQ
+265 
-274 GTVWTVGGQR
+274 
-284 ITRNSDKEQYLT
+284 
-296 VSSGKNGAAATISY
+296 
-310 RIPAGTDA
+310 
-318 LKNMKEGDVKY
+318 
-329 YDVHLVPDE
+329 
-338 TVFSV
+338 FSV

-438 YHYYSDGSGDTV
+438 YHDYSDGSGDTV

-500 APVSDYKIQWA
+500 APVSDYKVQWA

-541 LTLGKGAPNVQVM
+541 LTLGKGAPNVQVT

-706 TLPDLHFSGIVSN
+706 TLSDLHFSGIVSN

-902 GIITLTPSD
+902 GTITLTPSD

-947 AGSIS
+947 SGSIS

-980 KQDSNGGWQTVK
+980 KQDSSGGWQTVK

-1036 GKLENVTNTRSWS
+1036 NKLEDVTNTRSWS
-1049 NKIKSNAK
+1049 NKVKTSAT
-1057 DTSDNISLGIGIDQ
+1057 DTSDNISLGIGINQ
-1071 KNVDYGYAK
+1071 TSVDYGYAK

-1094 SCTDTKC
+1094 SCTDMKC
-1101 VINWDVKVQNKGK
+1101 VINWDVKVQN
-1114 STKKAANVP
+1114 
-1123 PVETFT
+1123 
-1129 EGVYHSLALDS
+1129 
-1140 DGHLWAWGNNGAG
+1140 
-1153 QLGDGTN
+1153 
-1160 SGGLEPVEIKP
+1160 
-1171 DTTFV
+1171 
-1176 QVSADVMHSLALDS
+1176 
-1190 DGHVWAWGDNG
+1190 
-1201 AGQLGDGTTSRRL
+1201 
-1214 EPVEIK
+1214 
-1220 PDTTFVQV
+1220 
-1228 STNDDHSLAL
+1228 
-1238 DSDGHL
+1238 
-1244 WAWGDNSDG
+1244 
-1253 QLGDG
+1253 
-1258 TTSRRLEPVE
+1258 
-1268 IDSDATFVQV
+1268 
-1278 SAGYMHSL
+1278 
-1286 ALDSDGHVWAWGT
+1286 
-1299 NNHGQLGDGTNAK
+1299 
-1312 HDTPMEVD
+1312 
-1320 SDTTFTQ
+1320 
-1327 VNAGNMRSLALDSDG
+1327 
-1342 HLWAWGTDVGDGTS
+1342 
-1356 YNRYEPVE
+1356 
-1364 ISANAT
+1364 
-1370 FTQVSANFGH
+1370 
-1380 SLALD
+1380 
-1385 SDGHVWAWGDNGA
+1385 
-1398 GQLGDGTNS
+1398 
-1407 GERLEPVEVDSDAT
+1407 
-1421 FVQVSAGYIHS
+1421 
-1432 LALDSNGNL
+1432 
-1441 WAWGVN
+1441 
-1447 NYGQLGDGST
+1447 
-1457 DNQNVP
+1457 
-1463 TLVSVEHTWKS
+1463 
-1474 GIQTPTDTS
+1474 
-1483 TESSGTSRFD
+1483 SGTSRFD
-1493 TSSTVSDRMSAE
+1493 TSSVVSDRMSAD
-1505 VHDVTATAGTVSI
+1505 VHDVSATAGTVSI

-1565 TNVNKP
+1565 MNVNKP
-1571 TIINGSWLK
+1571 TIVNGSWLK

-1607 LGTGDTDNRDQWT
+1607 LGTGDTDNRFEWT
-1620 EVASDKTFI
+1620 EVASDKTFT
-1629 DVACGNQFTVAIAS
+1629 DMACGNQFTVAIAS

-1648 GAGNAVGS
+1648 ATGNIGNKTYTS
-1656 QNYATWTQIG
+1656 LTQI
-1666 SDVKFTQLSASMEG
+1666 SSVTSTQVSASMDS
-1680 FIALNTSGGY
+1680 FIALTKNGGSLYAGASTALTPKGSGY
-1690 LYSGTGVSLGQLS
+1690 M
-1703 SGGYTQVAAAFG
+1703 QVAAAFG
-1715 QMYALK
+1715 QVYALTNS
-1721 DDGTVFWFSTT
+1721 GTVQPV
-1732 YSATLSGLKDIVKIS
+1732 ATLNRDGYSPNVSSLKDITLIS
-1747 GGYNTLYA
+1747 GGYQTLYA

-1777 TGNGMYWTN
+1777 TGNGMYWTDD
-1786 GSTGN
+1786 STGN
-1791 NTNVIG
+1791 NTDIIG

-1900 MTGKDQSYID
+1900 MTGKDQTYID

-1941 KTKPNTPD
+1941 KNKPNTPD
-1949 ATKLDTNTNDVTGN
+1949 ATKLDANTNDVTGN

-2015 ANKNGI
+2015 TNKNGI

-2076 HRDFTTPDAGD
+2076 HRDFTTPDVGD

-2117 PTKKHV
+2117 PTKEHV

-2151 SVSGLV
+2151 SISGLV
-2157 AAIILLRKKEQ
+2157 AAIILLRKKEEQ

>member
-1 MSILKKHVAHP
+1 MGILKKHVAHP

-185 EGGMSTTYRTDE
+185 EGGTSTTYRTDE

-274 GTVWTVGGQR
+274 NTVWTVGGQR

-500 APVSDYKIQWA
+500 APVSDYKVQWD

-541 LTLGKGAPNVQVM
+541 LTLGKGAPNVQVT

-860 PADYEWKTWDELSA
+860 PADYEWKTWDELSS
-874 IEKKNITAIRLT
+874 IEKKNIIAIRLT

-902 GIITLTPSD
+902 GAITLTPSD

-967 SEEHIEGVEVTLG
+967 SEERIEGVEVTLG
-980 KQDSNGGWQTVK
+980 KQDSSGGWQAVK

-997 KDGYYEFDLLHSG
+997 KDGYYEFNLLHSG

-1057 DTSDNISLGIGIDQ
+1057 DTSDDIHLGIGADQ

-1101 VINWDVKVQNKGK
+1101 VINWDVKVQN
-1114 STKKAANVP
+1114 
-1123 PVETFT
+1123 
-1129 EGVYHSLALDS
+1129 
-1140 DGHLWAWGNNGAG
+1140 
-1153 QLGDGTN
+1153 
-1160 SGGLEPVEIKP
+1160 
-1171 DTTFV
+1171 
-1176 QVSADVMHSLALDS
+1176 
-1190 DGHVWAWGDNG
+1190 
-1201 AGQLGDGTTSRRL
+1201 
-1214 EPVEIK
+1214 
-1220 PDTTFVQV
+1220 
-1228 STNDDHSLAL
+1228 
-1238 DSDGHL
+1238 
-1244 WAWGDNSDG
+1244 
-1253 QLGDG
+1253 
-1258 TTSRRLEPVE
+1258 
-1268 IDSDATFVQV
+1268 
-1278 SAGYMHSL
+1278 
-1286 ALDSDGHVWAWGT
+1286 
-1299 NNHGQLGDGTNAK
+1299 
-1312 HDTPMEVD
+1312 
-1320 SDTTFTQ
+1320 
-1327 VNAGNMRSLALDSDG
+1327 
-1342 HLWAWGTDVGDGTS
+1342 
-1356 YNRYEPVE
+1356 
-1364 ISANAT
+1364 
-1370 FTQVSANFGH
+1370 
-1380 SLALD
+1380 
-1385 SDGHVWAWGDNGA
+1385 
-1398 GQLGDGTNS
+1398 
-1407 GERLEPVEVDSDAT
+1407 
-1421 FVQVSAGYIHS
+1421 
-1432 LALDSNGNL
+1432 
-1441 WAWGVN
+1441 
-1447 NYGQLGDGST
+1447 
-1457 DNQNVP
+1457 
-1463 TLVSVEHTWKS
+1463 
-1474 GIQTPTDTS
+1474 
-1483 TESSGTSRFD
+1483 SGTSRFD
-1493 TSSTVSDRMSAE
+1493 TSSVVSDRMSAD
-1505 VHDVTATAGTVSI
+1505 VHDVSATAGTVSI

-1529 GDHKFVLTSEGL
+1529 GDHKFVLTNEGL

-1550 GQLGFKPDTTNSATP
+1550 GQLGFKPDTTNTATP

-1571 TIINGSWLK
+1571 TIVNGSWLK

-1602 NGSGQ
+1602 NGKGQ

-1620 EVASDKTFI
+1620 LVAEDKTFV

-1648 GAGNAVGS
+1648 VVGKVS
-1656 QNYATWTQIG
+1656 STSYSTWTQIQSG
-1666 SDVKFTQLSASMEG
+1666 KTFTQVSASTYRWVALTSYGGCVVDGDEFFSIG
-1680 FIALNTSGGY
+1680 FTQVVA
-1690 LYSGTGVSLGQLS
+1690 S
-1703 SGGYTQVAAAFG
+1703 SGNAYGLTDA
-1715 QMYALK
+1715 
-1721 DDGTVFWFSTT
+1721 GTVIV
-1732 YSATLSGLKDIVKIS
+1732 LVGGGDSGIGQSNVSNLRYITRIG
-1747 GGYNTLYA
+1747 GGYNTFYA
-1755 IDKNQHLWAS
+1755 IDKNQHLWAA

-1777 TGNGMYWTN
+1777 TGTGRYWTN
-1786 GSTGN
+1786 GSTSGN
-1791 NTNVIG
+1791 ADIVS
-1797 TPVDTGIIAS
+1797 TPIDTGITAS

-1814 DVLIL
+1814 DVLIV

-1839 RSIGLKG
+1839 RSTGLKG
-1846 MAVSSDPTAVPV
+1846 MVVSSDPTAVPV
-1858 EPSSETTENGLT
+1858 EPLSESTEKGLT
-1870 TRTYNLPYSIE
+1870 TRTYNLPYAIE
-1881 PGGYV
+1881 SGGYV

-1900 MTGKDQSYID
+1900 TTKWSPTEKD

-1924 WFDSE
+1924 WFTSE

-1941 KTKPNTPD
+1941 KTKPDPPN
-1949 ATKLDTNTNDVTGN
+1949 ASKLDTNTNDVTGN

-2015 ANKNGI
+2015 TNKNGI

-2076 HRDFTTPDAGD
+2076 HRDFTTPDVGD

-2117 PTKKHV
+2117 PTKEHV

-2151 SVSGLV
+2151 SISGLV
-2157 AAIILLRKKEQ
+2157 AAIILLRKKEEQ

>member
-185 EGGMSTTYRTDE
+185 EGGTSTTYRTDE

-362 NIGRDKSTYNKD
+362 NIERDKSTYDKD

-500 APVSDYKIQWA
+500 APVSDYKVQWA
-511 DSKDNWHDGE
+511 DSRDNWHDGE

-541 LTLGKGAPNVQVM
+541 LTLGKGAPNVQVT

-860 PADYEWKTWDELSA
+860 PADYEWKTWDELSS
-874 IEKKNITAIRLT
+874 IEKKNIIAIRLT

-902 GIITLTPSD
+902 GTITLTPSD

-952 GTVWWDKDE
+952 GAVWWDKDE

-967 SEEHIEGVEVTLG
+967 NEEHIEGVEVTLG
-980 KQDSNGGWQTVK
+980 KQDSSGGWQTVK

-997 KDGYYEFDLLHSG
+997 KDGYYEFNLLHSG

-1057 DTSDNISLGIGIDQ
+1057 DTSDDIHLGIGADQ

-1101 VINWDVKVQNKGK
+1101 VINWDVKVQN
-1114 STKKAANVP
+1114 
-1123 PVETFT
+1123 
-1129 EGVYHSLALDS
+1129 
-1140 DGHLWAWGNNGAG
+1140 
-1153 QLGDGTN
+1153 
-1160 SGGLEPVEIKP
+1160 
-1171 DTTFV
+1171 
-1176 QVSADVMHSLALDS
+1176 
-1190 DGHVWAWGDNG
+1190 
-1201 AGQLGDGTTSRRL
+1201 
-1214 EPVEIK
+1214 
-1220 PDTTFVQV
+1220 
-1228 STNDDHSLAL
+1228 
-1238 DSDGHL
+1238 
-1244 WAWGDNSDG
+1244 
-1253 QLGDG
+1253 
-1258 TTSRRLEPVE
+1258 
-1268 IDSDATFVQV
+1268 
-1278 SAGYMHSL
+1278 
-1286 ALDSDGHVWAWGT
+1286 
-1299 NNHGQLGDGTNAK
+1299 
-1312 HDTPMEVD
+1312 
-1320 SDTTFTQ
+1320 
-1327 VNAGNMRSLALDSDG
+1327 
-1342 HLWAWGTDVGDGTS
+1342 
-1356 YNRYEPVE
+1356 
-1364 ISANAT
+1364 
-1370 FTQVSANFGH
+1370 
-1380 SLALD
+1380 
-1385 SDGHVWAWGDNGA
+1385 
-1398 GQLGDGTNS
+1398 
-1407 GERLEPVEVDSDAT
+1407 
-1421 FVQVSAGYIHS
+1421 
-1432 LALDSNGNL
+1432 
-1441 WAWGVN
+1441 
-1447 NYGQLGDGST
+1447 
-1457 DNQNVP
+1457 
-1463 TLVSVEHTWKS
+1463 
-1474 GIQTPTDTS
+1474 
-1483 TESSGTSRFD
+1483 SGTSRFD
-1493 TSSTVSDRMSAE
+1493 TSSVVSDRMSAD
-1505 VHDVTATAGTVSI
+1505 VHDVSATAGTVSI

-1529 GDHKFVLTSEGL
+1529 GDHKFVLTNEGL

-1550 GQLGFKPDTTNSATP
+1550 GQLGFKPDTTNTATP

-1571 TIINGSWLK
+1571 TIVNGSWLK

-1602 NGSGQ
+1602 NGKGQ

-1620 EVASDKTFI
+1620 LVAEDKTFV

-1648 GAGNAVGS
+1648 VVGKVS
-1656 QNYATWTQIG
+1656 STSYSTWTQIQSG
-1666 SDVKFTQLSASMEG
+1666 KTFTQVSASTYRWVALTSYGGCVVDGDEFFSIG
-1680 FIALNTSGGY
+1680 F
-1690 LYSGTGVSLGQLS
+1690 
-1703 SGGYTQVAAAFG
+1703 TQVVASFG
-1715 QMYALK
+1715 NAYGLTDA
-1721 DDGTVFWFSTT
+1721 GTVIV
-1732 YSATLSGLKDIVKIS
+1732 LVGGGDSGIDQSNVSNLRYITRIG
-1747 GGYNTLYA
+1747 GGYNTFYA
-1755 IDKNQHLWAS
+1755 IDKNQHLWAA

-1777 TGNGMYWTN
+1777 TGTGRYWTN
-1786 GSTGN
+1786 GSTSGN
-1791 NTNVIG
+1791 ADIVS
-1797 TPVDTGIIAS
+1797 TPIDTGITAS

-1814 DVLIL
+1814 DVLIV

-1839 RSIGLKG
+1839 RSTGLKG
-1846 MAVSSDPTAVPV
+1846 MVVSSDPTAVPV
-1858 EPSSETTENGLT
+1858 EPLSESTEKGLT
-1870 TRTYNLPYSIE
+1870 TRTYNLPYAIE
-1881 PGGYV
+1881 SGGYV

-1900 MTGKDQSYID
+1900 TTKWSPTEKD

-1924 WFDSE
+1924 WFTSE

-1941 KTKPNTPD
+1941 KTKPDPPN
-1949 ATKLDTNTNDVTGN
+1949 ASKLDTNTNDVTGN

-2015 ANKNGI
+2015 TNKNGI

-2076 HRDFTTPDAGD
+2076 HRDFTTPDVGD

-2117 PTKKHV
+2117 PTKEHV

-2151 SVSGLV
+2151 SISGLV
-2157 AAIILLRKKEQ
+2157 AAIILLRKKEEQ

>member
-1 MSILKKHVAHP
+1 MGILKKHVAHP
-12 VALLAAIATLASGL
+12 VALLAAIATLSSGL
-26 TCMTNPVASPKAHA
+26 ICMTNPVASPKAHA

-185 EGGMSTTYRTDE
+185 EGGTSTTYRTDE

-274 GTVWTVGGQR
+274 NTVWTVGGQR

-500 APVSDYKIQWA
+500 APVSDYKVQWD

-541 LTLGKGAPNVQVM
+541 LTLGKGAPNVQVT

-860 PADYEWKTWDELSA
+860 PADYEWKTWDELSS
-874 IEKKNITAIRLT
+874 IEKKNIIAIRLT

-902 GIITLTPSD
+902 GAITLTPSD

-967 SEEHIEGVEVTLG
+967 SEERIEGVEVTLG
-980 KQDSNGGWQTVK
+980 KQDSSGGWQAVK

-1057 DTSDNISLGIGIDQ
+1057 DTSDDIHLGIGADQ

-1080 PDPKATV
+1080 PDLKATV

-1101 VINWDVKVQNKGK
+1101 VINWDVKVQN
-1114 STKKAANVP
+1114 
-1123 PVETFT
+1123 
-1129 EGVYHSLALDS
+1129 
-1140 DGHLWAWGNNGAG
+1140 
-1153 QLGDGTN
+1153 
-1160 SGGLEPVEIKP
+1160 
-1171 DTTFV
+1171 
-1176 QVSADVMHSLALDS
+1176 
-1190 DGHVWAWGDNG
+1190 
-1201 AGQLGDGTTSRRL
+1201 
-1214 EPVEIK
+1214 
-1220 PDTTFVQV
+1220 
-1228 STNDDHSLAL
+1228 
-1238 DSDGHL
+1238 
-1244 WAWGDNSDG
+1244 
-1253 QLGDG
+1253 
-1258 TTSRRLEPVE
+1258 
-1268 IDSDATFVQV
+1268 
-1278 SAGYMHSL
+1278 
-1286 ALDSDGHVWAWGT
+1286 
-1299 NNHGQLGDGTNAK
+1299 
-1312 HDTPMEVD
+1312 
-1320 SDTTFTQ
+1320 
-1327 VNAGNMRSLALDSDG
+1327 
-1342 HLWAWGTDVGDGTS
+1342 
-1356 YNRYEPVE
+1356 
-1364 ISANAT
+1364 
-1370 FTQVSANFGH
+1370 
-1380 SLALD
+1380 
-1385 SDGHVWAWGDNGA
+1385 
-1398 GQLGDGTNS
+1398 
-1407 GERLEPVEVDSDAT
+1407 
-1421 FVQVSAGYIHS
+1421 
-1432 LALDSNGNL
+1432 
-1441 WAWGVN
+1441 
-1447 NYGQLGDGST
+1447 
-1457 DNQNVP
+1457 
-1463 TLVSVEHTWKS
+1463 
-1474 GIQTPTDTS
+1474 
-1483 TESSGTSRFD
+1483 SGTSRFD
-1493 TSSTVSDRMSAE
+1493 TSSVVSDRMSAD
-1505 VHDVTATAGTVSI
+1505 VHDVSATAGTVSI

-1529 GDHKFVLTSEGL
+1529 GDHKFVLTNEGL

-1550 GQLGFKPDTTNSATP
+1550 GQLGFKPDSTNTSTP
-1565 TNVNKP
+1565 VNVNKP

-1602 NGSGQ
+1602 NSRGQ
-1607 LGTGDTDNRDQWT
+1607 LGTGDTDNRFEWT
-1620 EVASDKTFI
+1620 EVASDKTFT

-1648 GAGNAVGS
+1648 ATGNIGNKTYTS
-1656 QNYATWTQIG
+1656 LTQI
-1666 SDVKFTQLSASMEG
+1666 SSVTSTQVSASMDS
-1680 FIALNTSGGY
+1680 FIALTKNGGSLYAGASTALTPKGSGY
-1690 LYSGTGVSLGQLS
+1690 M
-1703 SGGYTQVAAAFG
+1703 QVAAAFG
-1715 QMYALK
+1715 QVYALTNS
-1721 DDGTVFWFSTT
+1721 GTVQPV
-1732 YSATLSGLKDIVKIS
+1732 ATLNRDGYSPNVSSLKDITLIS
-1747 GGYNTLYA
+1747 GGYQTLYA

-1777 TGNGMYWTN
+1777 TGNGMYWTDD
-1786 GSTGN
+1786 STGN
-1791 NTNVIG
+1791 NTDIIG

-1900 MTGKDQSYID
+1900 MTGKDQTYID

-1941 KTKPNTPD
+1941 KNKPNTPD
-1949 ATKLDTNTNDVTGN
+1949 ATKLDANTNDVTGN

-2015 ANKNGI
+2015 TNKNGI

-2076 HRDFTTPDAGD
+2076 HRDFTTPDVGD
-2087 KTPATDGSS
+2087 KTPAADGSS

-2117 PTKKHV
+2117 PTKEHV

-2151 SVSGLV
+2151 SISGLV
-2157 AAIILLRKKEQ
+2157 AAIILLRKKEEQ

>member
-12 VALLAAIATLASGL
+12 VALLAAIAILASGL

-40 DELKPAYATAKIVK
+40 DELRPAYATAKIVK

-111 KFDLDDAPYLQTAD
+111 KFDLDDAPYLQTVD

-185 EGGMSTTYRTDE
+185 EGGTSTTYRTDE

-500 APVSDYKIQWA
+500 APVSDYKVQWA

-541 LTLGKGAPNVQVM
+541 LTLGKGAPNVQVT

-605 LKAYDGEGNQVY
+605 LKAYDGESNQVY

-622 NHPSGSAVDLTPG
+622 NHPSGSAVDLIPG

-693 GKVTP
+693 GKATP

-902 GIITLTPSD
+902 GTITLTPSD

-980 KQDSNGGWQTVK
+980 KQDANGNWQTVK

-997 KDGYYEFDLLHSG
+997 KDGYYEFVLLHSG
-1010 TYRTSVKRNTGTST
+1010 TYKTSVKRNTGTTTS
-1024 GDGVQTQVKTYY
+1024 DGVQTQVKTYY
-1036 GKLENVTNTRSWS
+1036 GKVENVTNTRSWS
-1049 NKIKSNAK
+1049 NKIKANAK

-1094 SCTDTKC
+1094 KCTDTKC
-1101 VINWDVKVQNKGK
+1101 VINWDVKVQNKG
-1114 STKKAANVP
+1114 
-1123 PVETFT
+1123 
-1129 EGVYHSLALDS
+1129 
-1140 DGHLWAWGNNGAG
+1140 
-1153 QLGDGTN
+1153 
-1160 SGGLEPVEIKP
+1160 
-1171 DTTFV
+1171 
-1176 QVSADVMHSLALDS
+1176 
-1190 DGHVWAWGDNG
+1190 
-1201 AGQLGDGTTSRRL
+1201 
-1214 EPVEIK
+1214 
-1220 PDTTFVQV
+1220 
-1228 STNDDHSLAL
+1228 
-1238 DSDGHL
+1238 
-1244 WAWGDNSDG
+1244 
-1253 QLGDG
+1253 
-1258 TTSRRLEPVE
+1258 
-1268 IDSDATFVQV
+1268 
-1278 SAGYMHSL
+1278 
-1286 ALDSDGHVWAWGT
+1286 
-1299 NNHGQLGDGTNAK
+1299 
-1312 HDTPMEVD
+1312 
-1320 SDTTFTQ
+1320 
-1327 VNAGNMRSLALDSDG
+1327 
-1342 HLWAWGTDVGDGTS
+1342 
-1356 YNRYEPVE
+1356 
-1364 ISANAT
+1364 
-1370 FTQVSANFGH
+1370 
-1380 SLALD
+1380 
-1385 SDGHVWAWGDNGA
+1385 
-1398 GQLGDGTNS
+1398 
-1407 GERLEPVEVDSDAT
+1407 
-1421 FVQVSAGYIHS
+1421 
-1432 LALDSNGNL
+1432 
-1441 WAWGVN
+1441 
-1447 NYGQLGDGST
+1447 
-1457 DNQNVP
+1457 
-1463 TLVSVEHTWKS
+1463 
-1474 GIQTPTDTS
+1474 
-1483 TESSGTSRFD
+1483 TSRFD
-1493 TSSTVSDRMSAE
+1493 TSSVVSDRMSAD
-1505 VHDVTATAGTVSI
+1505 VHDVSATAGTVSI

-1550 GQLGFKPDTTNSATP
+1550 GQLGFKPDSTNTSTP
-1565 TNVNKP
+1565 VNVNKP
-1571 TIINGSWLK
+1571 TMVNGSWLK

-1602 NGSGQ
+1602 NGKGQ
-1607 LGTGDTDNRDQWT
+1607 LGTGDTDNRFEWT
-1620 EVASDKTFI
+1620 EVASDKTFT

-1648 GAGNAVGS
+1648 GVGNAVGS
-1656 QNYATWTQIG
+1656 QNYAAWTQIG
-1666 SDVKFTQLSASMEG
+1666 SGVKFTQLSASMEG

-1721 DDGTVFWFSTT
+1721 DDGTVFWFSTYT
-1732 YSATLSGLKDIVKIS
+1732 TLSGLKDIVKIS

-1791 NTNVIG
+1791 NTDVIG

-1839 RSIGLKG
+1839 RSTGLKG

-1870 TRTYNLPYSIE
+1870 TRTYNLPYAIE

-1941 KTKPNTPD
+1941 KNKPNTPD
-1949 ATKLDTNTNDVTGN
+1949 ATKLDANTNDVTGN

-2015 ANKNGI
+2015 TNKNGI

-2087 KTPATDGSS
+2087 KTPAADGSS

-2117 PTKKHV
+2117 PTKEHV

-2151 SVSGLV
+2151 SISGLV
-2157 AAIILLRKKEQ
+2157 TAIILLRKKEEQ

>member
-111 KFDLDDAPYLQTAD
+111 KFDLDDAPYLQTVD

-185 EGGMSTTYRTDE
+185 EGGTSTTYRTDE

-362 NIGRDKSTYNKD
+362 NIGRDKSTYDKD

-450 SRGTQV
+450 SRRTQV

-500 APVSDYKIQWA
+500 APVSDYKVQWA
-511 DSKDNWHDGE
+511 DSRDNWHDGE

-541 LTLGKGAPNVQVM
+541 LTLGKGAPNVQVT

-773 AEISD
+773 AEIGD

-789 GGGHTGTMDSMLLLP
+789 GDGHTGTMDSMLLLP

-874 IEKKNITAIRLT
+874 TEKKNITAIRLT

-902 GIITLTPSD
+902 GTITLTPSD

-952 GTVWWDKDE
+952 GAVWWDKDE

-967 SEEHIEGVEVTLG
+967 NEEHIEGVEVTLG
-980 KQDSNGGWQTVK
+980 KQDSSGGWQTVK

-997 KDGYYEFDLLHSG
+997 KDGYYEFNLLHSG

-1036 GKLENVTNTRSWS
+1036 NKLENVTNTRSWS

-1057 DTSDNISLGIGIDQ
+1057 DTSDDIHLGIGADQ

-1101 VINWDVKVQNKGK
+1101 VINWDVKVQN
-1114 STKKAANVP
+1114 
-1123 PVETFT
+1123 
-1129 EGVYHSLALDS
+1129 
-1140 DGHLWAWGNNGAG
+1140 
-1153 QLGDGTN
+1153 
-1160 SGGLEPVEIKP
+1160 
-1171 DTTFV
+1171 
-1176 QVSADVMHSLALDS
+1176 
-1190 DGHVWAWGDNG
+1190 
-1201 AGQLGDGTTSRRL
+1201 
-1214 EPVEIK
+1214 
-1220 PDTTFVQV
+1220 
-1228 STNDDHSLAL
+1228 
-1238 DSDGHL
+1238 
-1244 WAWGDNSDG
+1244 
-1253 QLGDG
+1253 
-1258 TTSRRLEPVE
+1258 
-1268 IDSDATFVQV
+1268 
-1278 SAGYMHSL
+1278 
-1286 ALDSDGHVWAWGT
+1286 
-1299 NNHGQLGDGTNAK
+1299 
-1312 HDTPMEVD
+1312 
-1320 SDTTFTQ
+1320 
-1327 VNAGNMRSLALDSDG
+1327 
-1342 HLWAWGTDVGDGTS
+1342 
-1356 YNRYEPVE
+1356 
-1364 ISANAT
+1364 
-1370 FTQVSANFGH
+1370 
-1380 SLALD
+1380 
-1385 SDGHVWAWGDNGA
+1385 
-1398 GQLGDGTNS
+1398 
-1407 GERLEPVEVDSDAT
+1407 
-1421 FVQVSAGYIHS
+1421 
-1432 LALDSNGNL
+1432 
-1441 WAWGVN
+1441 
-1447 NYGQLGDGST
+1447 
-1457 DNQNVP
+1457 
-1463 TLVSVEHTWKS
+1463 
-1474 GIQTPTDTS
+1474 
-1483 TESSGTSRFD
+1483 SGTSRFD
-1493 TSSTVSDRMSAE
+1493 TSSVVSDRMSAD
-1505 VHDVTATAGTVSI
+1505 VHDVSATAGTVSI

-1529 GDHKFVLTSEGL
+1529 GDHKFVLTNEGL

-1550 GQLGFKPDTTNSATP
+1550 GQLGFKPDTTNTATP

-1571 TIINGSWLK
+1571 TIVNGSWLK

-1602 NGSGQ
+1602 NGKGQ

-1620 EVASDKTFI
+1620 LVAEDKTFV

-1648 GAGNAVGS
+1648 VVGKVS
-1656 QNYATWTQIG
+1656 STSYSTWTQIQSG
-1666 SDVKFTQLSASMEG
+1666 KTFTQVSASTYRWVALTSYGGCVVDGDEFFSIG
-1680 FIALNTSGGY
+1680 F
-1690 LYSGTGVSLGQLS
+1690 
-1703 SGGYTQVAAAFG
+1703 TQVVASFG
-1715 QMYALK
+1715 NAYGLTDA
-1721 DDGTVFWFSTT
+1721 GTVIV
-1732 YSATLSGLKDIVKIS
+1732 LVDGGDSGIDQSNVSNLRYITRIG
-1747 GGYNTLYA
+1747 GGYNTFYA
-1755 IDKNQHLWAS
+1755 IDKNQHLWAA

-1777 TGNGMYWTN
+1777 TGTGRYWTN
-1786 GSTGN
+1786 GSTSGN
-1791 NTNVIG
+1791 ADIVS
-1797 TPVDTGIIAS
+1797 TPIDTGITAS

-1814 DVLIL
+1814 DVLIV

-1839 RSIGLKG
+1839 RSTGLKG
-1846 MAVSSDPTAVPV
+1846 MVVSSDPTAVPV
-1858 EPSSETTENGLT
+1858 EPLSESTEKGLT
-1870 TRTYNLPYSIE
+1870 TRTYNLPYGIE

-1886 IYHFTGTVDRETAD
+1886 IYHFTGTVDRDTTD
-1900 MTGKDQSYID
+1900 TTKWTD
-1910 EWVKKNTKTILNQA
+1910 EQISTWVKEHTKTILNQA

-1935 TPHASG
+1935 TPHANG
-1941 KTKPNTPD
+1941 KTTPD
-1949 ATKLDTNTNDVTGN
+1949 NPDASKLDSNTSDVTGN
-1963 PTCRTD
+1963 MTCRTD
-1969 TDYTEEG
+1969 SDYAEDG
-1976 RQHWFSTSDEDS
+1976 RQHWFSTGDEDS

-1994 IITPTTTAKKLGSIS
+1994 TITPTASAKKLGTIS

-2015 ANKNGI
+2015 TDKDGVRSDSESKRFAN
-2021 QDEGENTH
+2021 
-2029 FAGQTV
+2029 QTV
-2035 ILTDENG
+2035 ILYDKDG
-2042 KQLATTKTDKD
+2042 KQVASTKTDKD
-2053 GKYIFERLDANG
+2053 GKYKFEHLDADG
-2065 NKYRIQFTKVN
+2065 DQYTIQFSRVTHQEFTK
-2076 HRDFTTPDAGD
+2076 PDAND
-2087 KTPATDGSS
+2087 MDIPNDASS
-2096 TDSDAYTDEANK
+2096 TGSDANTSDDKYGESTF
-2108 LTITLTQDA
+2108 TIILTQDK
-2117 PTKKHV
+2117 PDKENV

-2128 PETWLATMPHT
+2128 PETWMMSMPHT
-2139 GMGLLLPLLMLV
+2139 GMGLLLPILILV
-2151 SVSGLV
+2151 SILGLV
-2157 AAIILLRKKEQ
+2157 TAIILLRKEDRK

>member
-1 MSILKKHVAHP
+1 MGILKKHVAHP
-12 VALLAAIATLASGL
+12 VALLAAIATLSSGL
-26 TCMTNPVASPKAHA
+26 ICMTNPVASPKAHA

-185 EGGMSTTYRTDE
+185 EGGTSTTYRTDE

-237 DFTIRADA
+237 DFTIRTDA

-296 VSSGKNGAAATISY
+296 VSSGKNGTAATISY

-343 KDDNGDALLNMGKG
+343 KDDNGNALLNMGKG

-500 APVSDYKIQWA
+500 APVSDYKVQWA

-541 LTLGKGAPNVQVM
+541 LTLGKGAPNVQVT

-773 AEISD
+773 AEIGD

-902 GIITLTPSD
+902 GTITLTPSD

-939 WPDVAKVV
+939 WPDVAKIV

-980 KQDSNGGWQTVK
+980 KQDANGNWQTVK

-997 KDGYYEFDLLHSG
+997 KDGYYEFVLLHSG
-1010 TYRTSVKRNTGTST
+1010 TYKTSVKRNTGTTTS
-1024 GDGVQTQVKTYY
+1024 DGVQTQVKTYY
-1036 GKLENVTNTRSWS
+1036 GKVENVTNTRSWS
-1049 NKIKSNAK
+1049 NKIKANAK

-1094 SCTDTKC
+1094 KCTDTKC
-1101 VINWDVKVQNKGK
+1101 VINWDVKVQNKG
-1114 STKKAANVP
+1114 
-1123 PVETFT
+1123 
-1129 EGVYHSLALDS
+1129 
-1140 DGHLWAWGNNGAG
+1140 
-1153 QLGDGTN
+1153 
-1160 SGGLEPVEIKP
+1160 
-1171 DTTFV
+1171 
-1176 QVSADVMHSLALDS
+1176 
-1190 DGHVWAWGDNG
+1190 
-1201 AGQLGDGTTSRRL
+1201 
-1214 EPVEIK
+1214 
-1220 PDTTFVQV
+1220 
-1228 STNDDHSLAL
+1228 
-1238 DSDGHL
+1238 
-1244 WAWGDNSDG
+1244 
-1253 QLGDG
+1253 
-1258 TTSRRLEPVE
+1258 
-1268 IDSDATFVQV
+1268 
-1278 SAGYMHSL
+1278 
-1286 ALDSDGHVWAWGT
+1286 
-1299 NNHGQLGDGTNAK
+1299 
-1312 HDTPMEVD
+1312 
-1320 SDTTFTQ
+1320 
-1327 VNAGNMRSLALDSDG
+1327 
-1342 HLWAWGTDVGDGTS
+1342 
-1356 YNRYEPVE
+1356 
-1364 ISANAT
+1364 
-1370 FTQVSANFGH
+1370 
-1380 SLALD
+1380 
-1385 SDGHVWAWGDNGA
+1385 
-1398 GQLGDGTNS
+1398 
-1407 GERLEPVEVDSDAT
+1407 
-1421 FVQVSAGYIHS
+1421 
-1432 LALDSNGNL
+1432 
-1441 WAWGVN
+1441 
-1447 NYGQLGDGST
+1447 
-1457 DNQNVP
+1457 
-1463 TLVSVEHTWKS
+1463 
-1474 GIQTPTDTS
+1474 
-1483 TESSGTSRFD
+1483 TSRFD
-1493 TSSTVSDRMSAE
+1493 TSSVVSDRMSAD
-1505 VHDVTATAGTVSI
+1505 VHDVSATAGTVSI

-1529 GDHKFVLTSEGL
+1529 GDHKFVLTNEGL

-1550 GQLGFKPDTTNSATP
+1550 GQLGFKPDSTNTSTP
-1565 TNVNKP
+1565 VNVNKP

-1602 NGSGQ
+1602 NSRGQ
-1607 LGTGDTDNRDQWT
+1607 LGTGDTDNRFEWT
-1620 EVASDKTFI
+1620 EVASDKTFT

-1648 GAGNAVGS
+1648 ATGNIGNKTYTS
-1656 QNYATWTQIG
+1656 LTQI
-1666 SDVKFTQLSASMEG
+1666 SSVTSTQVSASMDS
-1680 FIALNTSGGY
+1680 FIALTKNGGSLYAGASTALTPKGSGY
-1690 LYSGTGVSLGQLS
+1690 M
-1703 SGGYTQVAAAFG
+1703 QVAAAFG
-1715 QMYALK
+1715 QVYALTNS
-1721 DDGTVFWFSTT
+1721 GTVQPV
-1732 YSATLSGLKDIVKIS
+1732 ATLNRDGYSPNVSSLKDITLIS
-1747 GGYNTLYA
+1747 GGYQTLYA

-1777 TGNGMYWTN
+1777 TGNGMYWTDD
-1786 GSTGN
+1786 STGN
-1791 NTNVIG
+1791 NTDIIG

-1900 MTGKDQSYID
+1900 MTGKDQTYID

-1941 KTKPNTPD
+1941 KNKPNTPD
-1949 ATKLDTNTNDVTGN
+1949 ATKLDANTNDVTGN

-2015 ANKNGI
+2015 TNKNGI

-2076 HRDFTTPDAGD
+2076 HRDFTTPDVGD
-2087 KTPATDGSS
+2087 KTPAADGSS

-2117 PTKKHV
+2117 PTKEHV

-2151 SVSGLV
+2151 SISGLV
-2157 AAIILLRKKEQ
+2157 AAIILLRKKEEQ

>member
-111 KFDLDDAPYLQTAD
+111 KFDLDDAPYLQTVD

-153 GVETM
+153 GMETM

-185 EGGMSTTYRTDE
+185 EGGTSTTYRTDE

-296 VSSGKNGAAATISY
+296 VSSGKNGAAVTISY

-500 APVSDYKIQWA
+500 APVSDYKVQWA

-541 LTLGKGAPNVQVM
+541 LTLGKGAPNVQVT

-789 GGGHTGTMDSMLLLP
+789 GDGHTGTMDSMLLLP

-874 IEKKNITAIRLT
+874 TEKKNITAIRLT

-902 GIITLTPSD
+902 GTITLTPSD

-967 SEEHIEGVEVTLG
+967 GEERIEGVEVTLG
-980 KQDSNGGWQTVK
+980 KQDANGNWQTVK

-997 KDGYYEFDLLHSG
+997 KDGYYEFVLLHSG
-1010 TYRTSVKRNTGTST
+1010 TYRTSVKRNTGIST

-1036 GKLENVTNTRSWS
+1036 NKLEDVVNTRSWS

-1057 DTSDNISLGIGIDQ
+1057 DTSDDIHLGIGADQ

-1101 VINWDVKVQNKGK
+1101 VINWDVKVQN
-1114 STKKAANVP
+1114 
-1123 PVETFT
+1123 
-1129 EGVYHSLALDS
+1129 
-1140 DGHLWAWGNNGAG
+1140 
-1153 QLGDGTN
+1153 
-1160 SGGLEPVEIKP
+1160 
-1171 DTTFV
+1171 
-1176 QVSADVMHSLALDS
+1176 
-1190 DGHVWAWGDNG
+1190 
-1201 AGQLGDGTTSRRL
+1201 
-1214 EPVEIK
+1214 
-1220 PDTTFVQV
+1220 
-1228 STNDDHSLAL
+1228 
-1238 DSDGHL
+1238 
-1244 WAWGDNSDG
+1244 
-1253 QLGDG
+1253 
-1258 TTSRRLEPVE
+1258 
-1268 IDSDATFVQV
+1268 
-1278 SAGYMHSL
+1278 
-1286 ALDSDGHVWAWGT
+1286 
-1299 NNHGQLGDGTNAK
+1299 
-1312 HDTPMEVD
+1312 
-1320 SDTTFTQ
+1320 
-1327 VNAGNMRSLALDSDG
+1327 
-1342 HLWAWGTDVGDGTS
+1342 
-1356 YNRYEPVE
+1356 
-1364 ISANAT
+1364 
-1370 FTQVSANFGH
+1370 
-1380 SLALD
+1380 
-1385 SDGHVWAWGDNGA
+1385 
-1398 GQLGDGTNS
+1398 
-1407 GERLEPVEVDSDAT
+1407 
-1421 FVQVSAGYIHS
+1421 
-1432 LALDSNGNL
+1432 
-1441 WAWGVN
+1441 
-1447 NYGQLGDGST
+1447 
-1457 DNQNVP
+1457 
-1463 TLVSVEHTWKS
+1463 
-1474 GIQTPTDTS
+1474 
-1483 TESSGTSRFD
+1483 SGTSRFD
-1493 TSSTVSDRMSAE
+1493 TSSVVSDRMSAD
-1505 VHDVTATAGTVSI
+1505 VHDVSATAGTVSI

-1529 GDHKFVLTSEGL
+1529 GDHKFVLTNEGL

-1550 GQLGFKPDTTNSATP
+1550 GQLGFKPDSTNTSTP
-1565 TNVNKP
+1565 VNVNKP
-1571 TIINGSWLK
+1571 TMVNGSWMK

-1620 EVASDKTFI
+1620 EVASDKTFT

-1648 GAGNAVGS
+1648 GVGNAVGS
-1656 QNYATWTQIG
+1656 QNYAAWTQIG
-1666 SDVKFTQLSASMEG
+1666 SGVKFTQLSASMEG

-1721 DDGTVFWFSTT
+1721 DDGTVFWFST

-1791 NTNVIG
+1791 NTDVIG

-1839 RSIGLKG
+1839 RSTGLKG

-1870 TRTYNLPYSIE
+1870 TRTYNLPYAIE

-1941 KTKPNTPD
+1941 KTKPNAPD
-1949 ATKLDTNTNDVTGN
+1949 ATKLDANTNDVTGN

-1994 IITPTTTAKKLGSIS
+1994 IITPTTTVKKLGSIS

-2015 ANKNGI
+2015 TNKNGI

-2029 FAGQTV
+2029 FVGQTV

-2042 KQLATTKTDKD
+2042 KQLATTKTDED
-2053 GKYIFERLDANG
+2053 GKYIFERLDANC

-2096 TDSDAYTDEANK
+2096 TDSDAYTDEDNK

-2117 PTKKHV
+2117 PTKEHV

-2151 SVSGLV
+2151 SISGLV
-2157 AAIILLRKKEQ
+2157 TAIILLRKKEEQ

>member
-185 EGGMSTTYRTDE
+185 EGGTSTTYRTDE

-338 TVFSV
+338 TVFGV
-343 KDDNGDALLNMGKG
+343 KDDNGNALLNMGKG

-500 APVSDYKIQWA
+500 APVSDYKVQWA

-541 LTLGKGAPNVQVM
+541 LTLGKGAPNVQVT
-554 FNTLAIAD
+554 FNTLTIAD

-635 MRVDYTVTEQLRT
+635 MRVDYTITEQLRT

-727 SANMSVDVDEN
+727 SANMSVDIDEN

-773 AEISD
+773 AEIGD

-828 SYELTQPVTV
+828 SYELTQPITV

-874 IEKKNITAIRLT
+874 TEKKNITAIRLT

-902 GIITLTPSD
+902 GTITLTPSD

-947 AGSIS
+947 SGSIS

-967 SEEHIEGVEVTLG
+967 SEERIEGVEVTLG
-980 KQDSNGGWQTVK
+980 KQDSSGGWQTVK

-997 KDGYYEFDLLHSG
+997 KDGYYEFNLLHSG

-1049 NKIKSNAK
+1049 NKIKSNAT

-1087 DKTVTGT
+1087 DKTVTST

-1101 VINWDVKVQNKGK
+1101 VINWDVKVQN
-1114 STKKAANVP
+1114 
-1123 PVETFT
+1123 
-1129 EGVYHSLALDS
+1129 
-1140 DGHLWAWGNNGAG
+1140 
-1153 QLGDGTN
+1153 
-1160 SGGLEPVEIKP
+1160 
-1171 DTTFV
+1171 
-1176 QVSADVMHSLALDS
+1176 
-1190 DGHVWAWGDNG
+1190 
-1201 AGQLGDGTTSRRL
+1201 
-1214 EPVEIK
+1214 
-1220 PDTTFVQV
+1220 
-1228 STNDDHSLAL
+1228 
-1238 DSDGHL
+1238 
-1244 WAWGDNSDG
+1244 
-1253 QLGDG
+1253 
-1258 TTSRRLEPVE
+1258 
-1268 IDSDATFVQV
+1268 
-1278 SAGYMHSL
+1278 
-1286 ALDSDGHVWAWGT
+1286 
-1299 NNHGQLGDGTNAK
+1299 
-1312 HDTPMEVD
+1312 
-1320 SDTTFTQ
+1320 
-1327 VNAGNMRSLALDSDG
+1327 
-1342 HLWAWGTDVGDGTS
+1342 
-1356 YNRYEPVE
+1356 
-1364 ISANAT
+1364 
-1370 FTQVSANFGH
+1370 
-1380 SLALD
+1380 
-1385 SDGHVWAWGDNGA
+1385 
-1398 GQLGDGTNS
+1398 
-1407 GERLEPVEVDSDAT
+1407 
-1421 FVQVSAGYIHS
+1421 
-1432 LALDSNGNL
+1432 
-1441 WAWGVN
+1441 
-1447 NYGQLGDGST
+1447 
-1457 DNQNVP
+1457 
-1463 TLVSVEHTWKS
+1463 
-1474 GIQTPTDTS
+1474 
-1483 TESSGTSRFD
+1483 SGTSRFD
-1493 TSSTVSDRMSAE
+1493 TSSVVSDRMSAD
-1505 VHDVTATAGTVSI
+1505 VHDVSATAGTVSI

-1529 GDHKFVLTSEGL
+1529 GDHKFVLTNEGL

-1550 GQLGFKPDTTNSATP
+1550 GQLGFKPDTTNTATP

-1607 LGTGDTDNRDQWT
+1607 LGTGDTDNRSEWT
-1620 EVASDKTFI
+1620 EVASDKTFT

-1648 GAGNAVGS
+1648 GVGNAVGS
-1656 QNYATWTQIG
+1656 QNYAAWTQIG
-1666 SDVKFTQLSASMEG
+1666 SGVKFTQLSASMEG

-1721 DDGTVFWFSTT
+1721 DDGTVFWFST

-1747 GGYNTLYA
+1747 CGYNTLYA
-1755 IDKNQHLWAS
+1755 IDKNQHLWVS

-1791 NTNVIG
+1791 NTDVIG

-1839 RSIGLKG
+1839 RSTGLKG

-1858 EPSSETTENGLT
+1858 EPSSETTENGLA

-1886 IYHFTGTVDRETAD
+1886 IYHFTGTVDRD
-1900 MTGKDQSYID
+1900 MTDTTKWEQSDID
-1910 EWVKKNTKTILNQA
+1910 KWVKEHTKTILNQA

-1969 TDYTEEG
+1969 TDYTKEG

-2015 ANKNGI
+2015 TNKNGI

-2076 HRDFTTPDAGD
+2076 HRDFTTPDVGD
-2087 KTPATDGSS
+2087 ETPAADGSS

-2117 PTKKHV
+2117 PTKEHV

-2157 AAIILLRKKEQ
+2157 TAIILLRKKEQ

>member
-185 EGGMSTTYRTDE
+185 EGGTSTTYRTDE

-500 APVSDYKIQWA
+500 APVSDYKVQWA

-541 LTLGKGAPNVQVM
+541 LTLGKGAPNVQVT

-693 GKVTP
+693 GTVTP

-902 GIITLTPSD
+902 GTITLTPSD

-980 KQDSNGGWQTVK
+980 KQNSSGGWQTVK

-997 KDGYYEFDLLHSG
+997 KDGHYEFDLLHSG

-1036 GKLENVTNTRSWS
+1036 NKLENVTNTRSWS

-1057 DTSDNISLGIGIDQ
+1057 DTSDDIHLGIGADQ

-1101 VINWDVKVQNKGK
+1101 VVNWDVKVQNKG
-1114 STKKAANVP
+1114 
-1123 PVETFT
+1123 
-1129 EGVYHSLALDS
+1129 
-1140 DGHLWAWGNNGAG
+1140 
-1153 QLGDGTN
+1153 
-1160 SGGLEPVEIKP
+1160 
-1171 DTTFV
+1171 
-1176 QVSADVMHSLALDS
+1176 
-1190 DGHVWAWGDNG
+1190 
-1201 AGQLGDGTTSRRL
+1201 
-1214 EPVEIK
+1214 
-1220 PDTTFVQV
+1220 
-1228 STNDDHSLAL
+1228 
-1238 DSDGHL
+1238 
-1244 WAWGDNSDG
+1244 
-1253 QLGDG
+1253 
-1258 TTSRRLEPVE
+1258 
-1268 IDSDATFVQV
+1268 
-1278 SAGYMHSL
+1278 
-1286 ALDSDGHVWAWGT
+1286 
-1299 NNHGQLGDGTNAK
+1299 
-1312 HDTPMEVD
+1312 
-1320 SDTTFTQ
+1320 
-1327 VNAGNMRSLALDSDG
+1327 
-1342 HLWAWGTDVGDGTS
+1342 
-1356 YNRYEPVE
+1356 
-1364 ISANAT
+1364 
-1370 FTQVSANFGH
+1370 
-1380 SLALD
+1380 
-1385 SDGHVWAWGDNGA
+1385 
-1398 GQLGDGTNS
+1398 
-1407 GERLEPVEVDSDAT
+1407 
-1421 FVQVSAGYIHS
+1421 
-1432 LALDSNGNL
+1432 
-1441 WAWGVN
+1441 
-1447 NYGQLGDGST
+1447 
-1457 DNQNVP
+1457 
-1463 TLVSVEHTWKS
+1463 
-1474 GIQTPTDTS
+1474 
-1483 TESSGTSRFD
+1483 TSRFD
-1493 TSSTVSDRMSAE
+1493 TSSVVSDRMSAD
-1505 VHDVTATAGTVSI
+1505 VHDVSATAGTVSI

-1550 GQLGFKPDTTNSATP
+1550 GQLGFKPDSTNTSTP
-1565 TNVNKP
+1565 VNVNKP
-1571 TIINGSWLK
+1571 TMVNGSWLK

-1602 NGSGQ
+1602 NGKGQ
-1607 LGTGDTDNRDQWT
+1607 LGTGDTDNRFEWT
-1620 EVASDKTFI
+1620 EVASDKTFT

-1648 GAGNAVGS
+1648 GVGNAVGS
-1656 QNYATWTQIG
+1656 QNYAAWTQIG
-1666 SDVKFTQLSASMEG
+1666 SGVKFTQLSASMEG

-1721 DDGTVFWFSTT
+1721 DDGTVFWFST
-1732 YSATLSGLKDIVKIS
+1732 YSTTLSGLKDIVKIS

-1777 TGNGMYWTN
+1777 TGNGMYWTD

-1791 NTNVIG
+1791 NTDVIG

-1839 RSIGLKG
+1839 RSTGLKG

-1870 TRTYNLPYSIE
+1870 TRTYNLPYAIE

-1935 TPHASG
+1935 TPHAIG
-1941 KTKPNTPD
+1941 KNKPNTPD

-2015 ANKNGI
+2015 TNKNGI

-2076 HRDFTTPDAGD
+2076 HRDFTTPDVGD
-2087 KTPATDGSS
+2087 KTPAADGSS

-2117 PTKKHV
+2117 PTKEHV

-2151 SVSGLV
+2151 SISGLV
-2157 AAIILLRKKEQ
+2157 AAIILLRKKEEQ

>member
-111 KFDLDDAPYLQTAD
+111 KFDLDDAPYLQTVD

-185 EGGMSTTYRTDE
+185 EGGTSTTYRTDE

-500 APVSDYKIQWA
+500 APVSDYKVQWA

-531 KIRVTFNPDT
+531 KIRVTFNPDA
-541 LTLGKGAPNVQVM
+541 LTLGKGAPNVQVT

-622 NHPSGSAVDLTPG
+622 NHPSGSAVDLIPG

-727 SANMSVDVDEN
+727 GANMSVDVDEN

-902 GIITLTPSD
+902 GTITLTPSD

-980 KQDSNGGWQTVK
+980 KQDANGNWQTVK

-997 KDGYYEFDLLHSG
+997 KDGYYEFVLLHSG
-1010 TYRTSVKRNTGTST
+1010 TYKTSVKRNTGTTTS
-1024 GDGVQTQVKTYY
+1024 DGVQTQVKTYY
-1036 GKLENVTNTRSWS
+1036 GKVENVTNMRSWS
-1049 NKIKSNAK
+1049 NKIKANAK

-1094 SCTDTKC
+1094 KCTDTKC
-1101 VINWDVKVQNKGK
+1101 VINWDVKVQNKG
-1114 STKKAANVP
+1114 
-1123 PVETFT
+1123 
-1129 EGVYHSLALDS
+1129 
-1140 DGHLWAWGNNGAG
+1140 
-1153 QLGDGTN
+1153 
-1160 SGGLEPVEIKP
+1160 
-1171 DTTFV
+1171 
-1176 QVSADVMHSLALDS
+1176 
-1190 DGHVWAWGDNG
+1190 
-1201 AGQLGDGTTSRRL
+1201 
-1214 EPVEIK
+1214 
-1220 PDTTFVQV
+1220 
-1228 STNDDHSLAL
+1228 
-1238 DSDGHL
+1238 
-1244 WAWGDNSDG
+1244 
-1253 QLGDG
+1253 
-1258 TTSRRLEPVE
+1258 
-1268 IDSDATFVQV
+1268 
-1278 SAGYMHSL
+1278 
-1286 ALDSDGHVWAWGT
+1286 
-1299 NNHGQLGDGTNAK
+1299 
-1312 HDTPMEVD
+1312 
-1320 SDTTFTQ
+1320 
-1327 VNAGNMRSLALDSDG
+1327 
-1342 HLWAWGTDVGDGTS
+1342 
-1356 YNRYEPVE
+1356 
-1364 ISANAT
+1364 
-1370 FTQVSANFGH
+1370 
-1380 SLALD
+1380 
-1385 SDGHVWAWGDNGA
+1385 
-1398 GQLGDGTNS
+1398 
-1407 GERLEPVEVDSDAT
+1407 
-1421 FVQVSAGYIHS
+1421 
-1432 LALDSNGNL
+1432 
-1441 WAWGVN
+1441 
-1447 NYGQLGDGST
+1447 
-1457 DNQNVP
+1457 
-1463 TLVSVEHTWKS
+1463 
-1474 GIQTPTDTS
+1474 
-1483 TESSGTSRFD
+1483 TSRFD
-1493 TSSTVSDRMSAE
+1493 TSSVVSDRMSAD
-1505 VHDVTATAGTVSI
+1505 VHDVSATAGTVSI

-1550 GQLGFKPDTTNSATP
+1550 GQLGFKPDSTNTSTP
-1565 TNVNKP
+1565 VNVNKP
-1571 TIINGSWLK
+1571 TMVNGSWLK

-1602 NGSGQ
+1602 NGKGQ
-1607 LGTGDTDNRDQWT
+1607 LGTGDTDNRFEWT
-1620 EVASDKTFI
+1620 EVASDKTFT

-1648 GAGNAVGS
+1648 GVGNAVGS
-1656 QNYATWTQIG
+1656 QNYAAWTQIG
-1666 SDVKFTQLSASMEG
+1666 SGVKFTQLSASMEG

-1721 DDGTVFWFSTT
+1721 DDGTVFWFST

-1791 NTNVIG
+1791 NTDVIG

-1839 RSIGLKG
+1839 RSTGLKG

-1870 TRTYNLPYSIE
+1870 TRTYNLPYAIE
-1881 PGGYV
+1881 PDGYV
-1886 IYHFTGTVDRETAD
+1886 IYHVTGTVDRETAD

-1935 TPHASG
+1935 TPHAIG
-1941 KTKPNTPD
+1941 KTTPNTPD

-1994 IITPTTTAKKLGSIS
+1994 IIIPTTTAKNLGSIS

-2015 ANKNGI
+2015 TNKNGI

-2042 KQLATTKTDKD
+2042 KQLATTKTDED

-2096 TDSDAYTDEANK
+2096 TDSDAYTDEDNK

-2117 PTKKHV
+2117 PTKEHV

-2151 SVSGLV
+2151 SISGLV
-2157 AAIILLRKKEQ
+2157 TAIILLRKKEEQ

>member
-185 EGGMSTTYRTDE
+185 EGGTSTTYRTDE

-237 DFTIRADA
+237 DFTIRTDA

-296 VSSGKNGAAATISY
+296 VSSGKNGTAATISY

-500 APVSDYKIQWA
+500 APVSDYKVQWA

-541 LTLGKGAPNVQVM
+541 LTLGKGAPNVQVT

-693 GKVTP
+693 GKATP

-746 KSNTPSVP
+746 KSNTPSAP

-773 AEISD
+773 TEISD

-902 GIITLTPSD
+902 GTITLTPSD

-939 WPDVAKVV
+939 WPDVAKVM

-967 SEEHIEGVEVTLG
+967 GEERIEGVEVTLG
-980 KQDSNGGWQTVK
+980 KQDANGNWQTVK

-997 KDGYYEFDLLHSG
+997 KDGHYEFDLLHSG

-1036 GKLENVTNTRSWS
+1036 NKLEDVVNTRSWS

-1057 DTSDNISLGIGIDQ
+1057 DTSDDIHLGIGADQ

-1094 SCTDTKC
+1094 KCTDTKC
-1101 VINWDVKVQNKGK
+1101 VINWDVKVQN
-1114 STKKAANVP
+1114 
-1123 PVETFT
+1123 
-1129 EGVYHSLALDS
+1129 
-1140 DGHLWAWGNNGAG
+1140 
-1153 QLGDGTN
+1153 
-1160 SGGLEPVEIKP
+1160 
-1171 DTTFV
+1171 
-1176 QVSADVMHSLALDS
+1176 
-1190 DGHVWAWGDNG
+1190 
-1201 AGQLGDGTTSRRL
+1201 
-1214 EPVEIK
+1214 
-1220 PDTTFVQV
+1220 
-1228 STNDDHSLAL
+1228 
-1238 DSDGHL
+1238 
-1244 WAWGDNSDG
+1244 
-1253 QLGDG
+1253 
-1258 TTSRRLEPVE
+1258 
-1268 IDSDATFVQV
+1268 
-1278 SAGYMHSL
+1278 
-1286 ALDSDGHVWAWGT
+1286 
-1299 NNHGQLGDGTNAK
+1299 
-1312 HDTPMEVD
+1312 
-1320 SDTTFTQ
+1320 
-1327 VNAGNMRSLALDSDG
+1327 
-1342 HLWAWGTDVGDGTS
+1342 
-1356 YNRYEPVE
+1356 
-1364 ISANAT
+1364 
-1370 FTQVSANFGH
+1370 
-1380 SLALD
+1380 
-1385 SDGHVWAWGDNGA
+1385 
-1398 GQLGDGTNS
+1398 
-1407 GERLEPVEVDSDAT
+1407 
-1421 FVQVSAGYIHS
+1421 
-1432 LALDSNGNL
+1432 
-1441 WAWGVN
+1441 
-1447 NYGQLGDGST
+1447 
-1457 DNQNVP
+1457 
-1463 TLVSVEHTWKS
+1463 
-1474 GIQTPTDTS
+1474 
-1483 TESSGTSRFD
+1483 SGTSRFD
-1493 TSSTVSDRMSAE
+1493 TSSVVSDRMSAD
-1505 VHDVTATAGTVSI
+1505 VHDVSATAGTVSI

-1529 GDHKFVLTSEGL
+1529 GDHKFVLMNEGL

-1550 GQLGFKPDTTNSATP
+1550 GQLGFKPDSTNTSTP
-1565 TNVNKP
+1565 VNVNKP

-1607 LGTGDTDNRDQWT
+1607 LGTGDTDNRSEWT
-1620 EVASDKTFI
+1620 EVASDKTFT

-1648 GAGNAVGS
+1648 SVGNAVGN
-1656 QNYATWTQIG
+1656 QNYAAWTQIRSG
-1666 SDVKFTQLSASMEG
+1666 TKFTQLSASMKG

-1690 LYSGTGVSLGQLS
+1690 LYSGTSVPLDELS

-1715 QMYALK
+1715 RMYALK
-1721 DDGTVFWFSTT
+1721 NDGTVIQYATL
-1732 YSATLSGLKDIVKIS
+1732 YSDSYSPNLSGLKDIVKIS

-1791 NTNVIG
+1791 NTDVIG

-1839 RSIGLKG
+1839 RSTGLKG

-1941 KTKPNTPD
+1941 KNKPNTPD
-1949 ATKLDTNTNDVTGN
+1949 ATKLDANTNDVTGN

-2015 ANKNGI
+2015 TNKNGI

-2076 HRDFTTPDAGD
+2076 HRDFTTPDVGD
-2087 KTPATDGSS
+2087 KTPAADGSS

-2117 PTKKHV
+2117 PTKEHV

-2151 SVSGLV
+2151 SISGLV
-2157 AAIILLRKKEQ
+2157 AAIILLRKKEEQ

>member
-1 MSILKKHVAHP
+1 
-12 VALLAAIATLASGL
+12 
-26 TCMTNPVASPKAHA
+26 
-40 DELKPAYATAKIVK
+40 
-54 KADGTG
+54 
-60 HGTSSQTFVNSKNG
+60 
-74 FATGDDS
+74 
-81 PTDGVVA
+81 
-88 SGDTVEYSLTLNF
+88 
-101 NAAGKRTINV
+101 
-111 KFDLDDAPYLQTAD
+111 
-125 GGGFCQPGQLV
+125 
-136 TAKKNSDGSCS
+136 
-147 YTVPAG
+147 
-153 GVETM
+153 M

-185 EGGMSTTYRTDE
+185 EGGTSTTYRTDE

-224 HRTYWSQNTDATG
+224 HRTYWSQNTDATD

-274 GTVWTVGGQR
+274 NTVWTVGGQR

-500 APVSDYKIQWA
+500 APVSDYKVQWD

-541 LTLGKGAPNVQVM
+541 LTLGKGAPNVQVT

-860 PADYEWKTWDELSA
+860 PADYEWKTWDELSS
-874 IEKKNITAIRLT
+874 IEKKNIIAIRLT

-902 GIITLTPSD
+902 GAITLTPSD

-967 SEEHIEGVEVTLG
+967 SEERIEGVEVTLG
-980 KQDSNGGWQTVK
+980 KQDSSGGWQAVK

-997 KDGYYEFDLLHSG
+997 KDGYYEFNLLHSG

-1057 DTSDNISLGIGIDQ
+1057 DTSDDIHLGIGADQ

-1101 VINWDVKVQNKGK
+1101 VINWDVKVQN
-1114 STKKAANVP
+1114 
-1123 PVETFT
+1123 
-1129 EGVYHSLALDS
+1129 
-1140 DGHLWAWGNNGAG
+1140 
-1153 QLGDGTN
+1153 
-1160 SGGLEPVEIKP
+1160 
-1171 DTTFV
+1171 
-1176 QVSADVMHSLALDS
+1176 
-1190 DGHVWAWGDNG
+1190 
-1201 AGQLGDGTTSRRL
+1201 
-1214 EPVEIK
+1214 
-1220 PDTTFVQV
+1220 
-1228 STNDDHSLAL
+1228 
-1238 DSDGHL
+1238 
-1244 WAWGDNSDG
+1244 
-1253 QLGDG
+1253 
-1258 TTSRRLEPVE
+1258 
-1268 IDSDATFVQV
+1268 
-1278 SAGYMHSL
+1278 
-1286 ALDSDGHVWAWGT
+1286 
-1299 NNHGQLGDGTNAK
+1299 
-1312 HDTPMEVD
+1312 
-1320 SDTTFTQ
+1320 
-1327 VNAGNMRSLALDSDG
+1327 
-1342 HLWAWGTDVGDGTS
+1342 
-1356 YNRYEPVE
+1356 
-1364 ISANAT
+1364 
-1370 FTQVSANFGH
+1370 
-1380 SLALD
+1380 
-1385 SDGHVWAWGDNGA
+1385 
-1398 GQLGDGTNS
+1398 
-1407 GERLEPVEVDSDAT
+1407 
-1421 FVQVSAGYIHS
+1421 
-1432 LALDSNGNL
+1432 
-1441 WAWGVN
+1441 
-1447 NYGQLGDGST
+1447 
-1457 DNQNVP
+1457 
-1463 TLVSVEHTWKS
+1463 
-1474 GIQTPTDTS
+1474 
-1483 TESSGTSRFD
+1483 SGTSRFD
-1493 TSSTVSDRMSAE
+1493 TSSVVSDRMSAD
-1505 VHDVTATAGTVSI
+1505 VHDVSATAGTVSI

-1529 GDHKFVLTSEGL
+1529 GDHKFVLTNEGL

-1550 GQLGFKPDTTNSATP
+1550 GQLGFKPDTTNTATP

-1571 TIINGSWLK
+1571 TIVNGSWLK

-1602 NGSGQ
+1602 NGKGQ

-1620 EVASDKTFI
+1620 LVAEDKTFV

-1648 GAGNAVGS
+1648 VVGKVS
-1656 QNYATWTQIG
+1656 STSYSTWTQIQSG
-1666 SDVKFTQLSASMEG
+1666 KTFTQVSASTYRWVALTSYGGCVVDGDEFFSIG
-1680 FIALNTSGGY
+1680 F
-1690 LYSGTGVSLGQLS
+1690 
-1703 SGGYTQVAAAFG
+1703 TQVVASFG
-1715 QMYALK
+1715 NAYGLTDA
-1721 DDGTVFWFSTT
+1721 GTVIV
-1732 YSATLSGLKDIVKIS
+1732 LVGGGDSGIGQSNVSNLRYITRIG
-1747 GGYNTLYA
+1747 GGYNTFYA
-1755 IDKNQHLWAS
+1755 IDKNQHLWAA

-1777 TGNGMYWTN
+1777 TGTGRYWTN
-1786 GSTGN
+1786 GSTSGN
-1791 NTNVIG
+1791 ADIVS
-1797 TPVDTGIIAS
+1797 TPIDTGITAS

-1814 DVLIL
+1814 DVLIV

-1839 RSIGLKG
+1839 RSTGLKG
-1846 MAVSSDPTAVPV
+1846 MVVSSDPTAVPV
-1858 EPSSETTENGLT
+1858 EPLSESTEKGLT
-1870 TRTYNLPYSIE
+1870 TRTYNLPYAIE
-1881 PGGYV
+1881 SGGYV

-1900 MTGKDQSYID
+1900 TTKWSPTEKD

-1924 WFDSE
+1924 WFTSE

-1941 KTKPNTPD
+1941 KTKPDPPN
-1949 ATKLDTNTNDVTGN
+1949 ASKLDTNTNDVTGN

-2015 ANKNGI
+2015 TNKNGI

-2076 HRDFTTPDAGD
+2076 HRDFTTPDVGD

-2117 PTKKHV
+2117 PTKEHV

-2151 SVSGLV
+2151 SISGLV
-2157 AAIILLRKKEQ
+2157 AAIILLRKKEEQ

>member
-1 MSILKKHVAHP
+1 MGILKKHVAHP
-12 VALLAAIATLASGL
+12 VALLAAIATLSSGL
-26 TCMTNPVASPKAHA
+26 ICMTNPVASPKAHA
-40 DELKPAYATAKIVK
+40 DELKTAYATAKIVK

-185 EGGMSTTYRTDE
+185 EGGTSTTYRTDE

-237 DFTIRADA
+237 DFTIRTDA

-296 VSSGKNGAAATISY
+296 VSSGKNGTAATISY

-343 KDDNGDALLNMGKG
+343 KDDNGNALLNMGKG

-500 APVSDYKIQWA
+500 APVSDYKVQWA

-541 LTLGKGAPNVQVM
+541 LTLGKGAPNVQVT

-648 ILLSNTSMTP
+648 ILLSSTSMTP

-902 GIITLTPSD
+902 GTITLTPSD

-980 KQDSNGGWQTVK
+980 KQDANGNWQTVK

-997 KDGYYEFDLLHSG
+997 KDGYYEFVLLHSG
-1010 TYRTSVKRNTGTST
+1010 TYKTSVKRNTGTTTS
-1024 GDGVQTQVKTYY
+1024 DGVQTQVKTYY
-1036 GKLENVTNTRSWS
+1036 GKVENVTNTRSWS
-1049 NKIKSNAK
+1049 NKIKANAK
-1057 DTSDNISLGIGIDQ
+1057 DTSDDIHLGIGADQ

-1094 SCTDTKC
+1094 KCTDTKC
-1101 VINWDVKVQNKGK
+1101 VINWDVKVQNKG
-1114 STKKAANVP
+1114 
-1123 PVETFT
+1123 
-1129 EGVYHSLALDS
+1129 
-1140 DGHLWAWGNNGAG
+1140 
-1153 QLGDGTN
+1153 
-1160 SGGLEPVEIKP
+1160 
-1171 DTTFV
+1171 
-1176 QVSADVMHSLALDS
+1176 
-1190 DGHVWAWGDNG
+1190 
-1201 AGQLGDGTTSRRL
+1201 
-1214 EPVEIK
+1214 
-1220 PDTTFVQV
+1220 
-1228 STNDDHSLAL
+1228 
-1238 DSDGHL
+1238 
-1244 WAWGDNSDG
+1244 
-1253 QLGDG
+1253 
-1258 TTSRRLEPVE
+1258 
-1268 IDSDATFVQV
+1268 
-1278 SAGYMHSL
+1278 
-1286 ALDSDGHVWAWGT
+1286 
-1299 NNHGQLGDGTNAK
+1299 
-1312 HDTPMEVD
+1312 
-1320 SDTTFTQ
+1320 
-1327 VNAGNMRSLALDSDG
+1327 
-1342 HLWAWGTDVGDGTS
+1342 
-1356 YNRYEPVE
+1356 
-1364 ISANAT
+1364 
-1370 FTQVSANFGH
+1370 
-1380 SLALD
+1380 
-1385 SDGHVWAWGDNGA
+1385 
-1398 GQLGDGTNS
+1398 
-1407 GERLEPVEVDSDAT
+1407 
-1421 FVQVSAGYIHS
+1421 
-1432 LALDSNGNL
+1432 
-1441 WAWGVN
+1441 
-1447 NYGQLGDGST
+1447 
-1457 DNQNVP
+1457 
-1463 TLVSVEHTWKS
+1463 
-1474 GIQTPTDTS
+1474 
-1483 TESSGTSRFD
+1483 TSRFD
-1493 TSSTVSDRMSAE
+1493 TSSVVSDRMSAD
-1505 VHDVTATAGTVSI
+1505 VHDVSATAGTVSI

-1529 GDHKFVLTSEGL
+1529 GDHKFVLTNEGL

-1550 GQLGFKPDTTNSATP
+1550 GQLGFKPDSTNTSTP
-1565 TNVNKP
+1565 VNVNKP
-1571 TIINGSWLK
+1571 TMVNGSWLK

-1602 NGSGQ
+1602 NGKGQ
-1607 LGTGDTDNRDQWT
+1607 LGTGDTDNRFEWT
-1620 EVASDKTFI
+1620 EVASDKTFT

-1648 GAGNAVGS
+1648 ATGNIGNKTYTS
-1656 QNYATWTQIG
+1656 LTQI
-1666 SDVKFTQLSASMEG
+1666 SSVTSTQVSASMDS
-1680 FIALNTSGGY
+1680 FIALTKNGGSLYAGASTALTPKGSGY
-1690 LYSGTGVSLGQLS
+1690 M
-1703 SGGYTQVAAAFG
+1703 QVAAAFG
-1715 QMYALK
+1715 QVYALTNS
-1721 DDGTVFWFSTT
+1721 GTVQPV
-1732 YSATLSGLKDIVKIS
+1732 ATLNRDGYSPNVSSLKDITLIS
-1747 GGYNTLYA
+1747 GGYQTLYA

-1777 TGNGMYWTN
+1777 TGNGMYWTDD
-1786 GSTGN
+1786 STGN
-1791 NTNVIG
+1791 NTDIIG

-1900 MTGKDQSYID
+1900 MTGKDQTYID

-1941 KTKPNTPD
+1941 KNKPNTPD
-1949 ATKLDTNTNDVTGN
+1949 ATKLDANTNDVTGN

-2015 ANKNGI
+2015 TNKNGI

-2076 HRDFTTPDAGD
+2076 HRDFTTPDVGD
-2087 KTPATDGSS
+2087 KTPAADGSS

-2117 PTKKHV
+2117 PTKEHV

-2151 SVSGLV
+2151 SISGLV
-2157 AAIILLRKKEQ
+2157 AAIILLRKKEEQ

>member
-1 MSILKKHVAHP
+1 MGILKKHVAHP

-26 TCMTNPVASPKAHA
+26 TCMTNSVASPKAHA

-185 EGGMSTTYRTDE
+185 EGGTSTTYRTDE

-237 DFTIRADA
+237 DFTIRADT

-274 GTVWTVGGQR
+274 NTVWTVDGQR

-296 VSSGKNGAAATISY
+296 VSSGKNGTAATISY

-343 KDDNGDALLNMGKG
+343 KDDNGNALLNMGKG

-500 APVSDYKIQWA
+500 APVSDYKVQWD

-541 LTLGKGAPNVQVM
+541 LTLGKGAPNVQVT

-698 EVDRMGSA
+698 EVDRIGSA

-727 SANMSVDVDEN
+727 SANMSVAVDEN

-773 AEISD
+773 AEIGD

-967 SEEHIEGVEVTLG
+967 SEERIEGVEVTLG
-980 KQDSNGGWQTVK
+980 KQDSSGGWQTVK

-1024 GDGVQTQVKTYY
+1024 GDGVQTQVETYY

-1071 KNVDYGYAK
+1071 KNVDYGYAE

-1101 VINWDVKVQNKGK
+1101 VINWDVKVQN
-1114 STKKAANVP
+1114 
-1123 PVETFT
+1123 
-1129 EGVYHSLALDS
+1129 
-1140 DGHLWAWGNNGAG
+1140 
-1153 QLGDGTN
+1153 
-1160 SGGLEPVEIKP
+1160 
-1171 DTTFV
+1171 
-1176 QVSADVMHSLALDS
+1176 
-1190 DGHVWAWGDNG
+1190 
-1201 AGQLGDGTTSRRL
+1201 
-1214 EPVEIK
+1214 
-1220 PDTTFVQV
+1220 
-1228 STNDDHSLAL
+1228 
-1238 DSDGHL
+1238 
-1244 WAWGDNSDG
+1244 
-1253 QLGDG
+1253 
-1258 TTSRRLEPVE
+1258 
-1268 IDSDATFVQV
+1268 
-1278 SAGYMHSL
+1278 
-1286 ALDSDGHVWAWGT
+1286 
-1299 NNHGQLGDGTNAK
+1299 
-1312 HDTPMEVD
+1312 
-1320 SDTTFTQ
+1320 
-1327 VNAGNMRSLALDSDG
+1327 
-1342 HLWAWGTDVGDGTS
+1342 
-1356 YNRYEPVE
+1356 
-1364 ISANAT
+1364 
-1370 FTQVSANFGH
+1370 
-1380 SLALD
+1380 
-1385 SDGHVWAWGDNGA
+1385 
-1398 GQLGDGTNS
+1398 
-1407 GERLEPVEVDSDAT
+1407 
-1421 FVQVSAGYIHS
+1421 
-1432 LALDSNGNL
+1432 
-1441 WAWGVN
+1441 
-1447 NYGQLGDGST
+1447 
-1457 DNQNVP
+1457 
-1463 TLVSVEHTWKS
+1463 
-1474 GIQTPTDTS
+1474 
-1483 TESSGTSRFD
+1483 SGTSRFD
-1493 TSSTVSDRMSAE
+1493 TSSVVSDRMSAD
-1505 VHDVTATAGTVSI
+1505 VHDVSATAGTVSI

-1550 GQLGFKPDTTNSATP
+1550 GQLGFKPDSTNTSTP
-1565 TNVNKP
+1565 VNVNKP
-1571 TIINGSWLK
+1571 TIVDGSWLK

-1620 EVASDKTFI
+1620 EVASDKTFT

-1648 GAGNAVGS
+1648 GVGNAVGS
-1656 QNYATWTQIG
+1656 QNYAAWMQIG
-1666 SDVKFTQLSASMEG
+1666 SGVKFTQLSASMEG

-1715 QMYALK
+1715 RMYALK
-1721 DDGTVFWFSTT
+1721 DDGTVILVATT
-1732 YSATLSGLKDIVKIS
+1732 NSDSYSPNLSGLKDIVKIS

-1755 IDKNQHLWAS
+1755 IDKNQHLWAI
-1765 GWNGDGQLANGK
+1765 GWNGDGQLANGQ
-1777 TGNGMYWTN
+1777 TGSGTYWTD
-1786 GSTGN
+1786 GSTSGN
-1791 NTNVIG
+1791 KDIVYTPFDTN
-1797 TPVDTGIIAS
+1797 IIAS

-1839 RSIGLKG
+1839 RSTGLKG

-1858 EPSSETTENGLT
+1858 EPSSETTKNGLT

-1886 IYHFTGTVDRETAD
+1886 IYHFTGTVDRDITDTTKWELSD
-1900 MTGKDQSYID
+1900 ID
-1910 EWVKKNTKTILNQA
+1910 KWVKEHTKTILNQA

-1949 ATKLDTNTNDVTGN
+1949 ATKLDANTNDVTGN

-1988 CDQVGT
+1988 CDQVGI

-2015 ANKNGI
+2015 TNKNGI

-2076 HRDFTTPDAGD
+2076 HRDFTTPDVGD

-2096 TDSDAYTDEANK
+2096 TDSDAYTDEDNK

-2117 PTKKHV
+2117 PTKEHV

-2151 SVSGLV
+2151 SISGLV
-2157 AAIILLRKKEQ
+2157 TAIILLRKKEE

>member
-136 TAKKNSDGSCS
+136 TARKNSDGSCS

-185 EGGMSTTYRTDE
+185 EGGTSTTYRTDE

-237 DFTIRADA
+237 DFTIRTDA

-296 VSSGKNGAAATISY
+296 VSSGKNGTAATISY

-450 SRGTQV
+450 SRRTQV

-500 APVSDYKIQWA
+500 APVSDYKVQWA

-541 LTLGKGAPNVQVM
+541 LTLGKGAPNVQVT

-902 GIITLTPSD
+902 GTITLTPSD

-980 KQDSNGGWQTVK
+980 KQDANGNWQTVK

-997 KDGYYEFDLLHSG
+997 KDGYYEFVLLHSG
-1010 TYRTSVKRNTGTST
+1010 TYKTSVKRNTGTTTS
-1024 GDGVQTQVKTYY
+1024 DGVQTQVKTYY
-1036 GKLENVTNTRSWS
+1036 GKVENVTNTRSWS
-1049 NKIKSNAK
+1049 NKIKANAK

-1087 DKTVTGT
+1087 DKTVTDT
-1094 SCTDTKC
+1094 KCTDTKC
-1101 VINWDVKVQNKGK
+1101 VINWDVKVQNKG
-1114 STKKAANVP
+1114 
-1123 PVETFT
+1123 
-1129 EGVYHSLALDS
+1129 
-1140 DGHLWAWGNNGAG
+1140 
-1153 QLGDGTN
+1153 
-1160 SGGLEPVEIKP
+1160 
-1171 DTTFV
+1171 
-1176 QVSADVMHSLALDS
+1176 
-1190 DGHVWAWGDNG
+1190 
-1201 AGQLGDGTTSRRL
+1201 
-1214 EPVEIK
+1214 
-1220 PDTTFVQV
+1220 
-1228 STNDDHSLAL
+1228 
-1238 DSDGHL
+1238 
-1244 WAWGDNSDG
+1244 
-1253 QLGDG
+1253 
-1258 TTSRRLEPVE
+1258 
-1268 IDSDATFVQV
+1268 
-1278 SAGYMHSL
+1278 
-1286 ALDSDGHVWAWGT
+1286 
-1299 NNHGQLGDGTNAK
+1299 
-1312 HDTPMEVD
+1312 
-1320 SDTTFTQ
+1320 
-1327 VNAGNMRSLALDSDG
+1327 
-1342 HLWAWGTDVGDGTS
+1342 
-1356 YNRYEPVE
+1356 
-1364 ISANAT
+1364 
-1370 FTQVSANFGH
+1370 
-1380 SLALD
+1380 
-1385 SDGHVWAWGDNGA
+1385 
-1398 GQLGDGTNS
+1398 
-1407 GERLEPVEVDSDAT
+1407 
-1421 FVQVSAGYIHS
+1421 
-1432 LALDSNGNL
+1432 
-1441 WAWGVN
+1441 
-1447 NYGQLGDGST
+1447 
-1457 DNQNVP
+1457 
-1463 TLVSVEHTWKS
+1463 
-1474 GIQTPTDTS
+1474 
-1483 TESSGTSRFD
+1483 TSRFD
-1493 TSSTVSDRMSAE
+1493 TSSVVSDRMSAD
-1505 VHDVTATAGTVSI
+1505 VHDVSATAGTVSI

-1550 GQLGFKPDTTNSATP
+1550 GQLGFKPDSTNTSTP
-1565 TNVNKP
+1565 VNVNKP
-1571 TIINGSWLK
+1571 TMVNGSWLK

-1602 NGSGQ
+1602 NGKGQ
-1607 LGTGDTDNRDQWT
+1607 LGTGDTDNRFEWT
-1620 EVASDKTFI
+1620 EVASDKTFT

-1648 GAGNAVGS
+1648 GVGNAVGS
-1656 QNYATWTQIG
+1656 QNYAAWTQIG
-1666 SDVKFTQLSASMEG
+1666 SGVKFTQLSASMEG

-1721 DDGTVFWFSTT
+1721 DDGTVFWLST

-1791 NTNVIG
+1791 NTDVIG

-1839 RSIGLKG
+1839 RSTGLKG
-1846 MAVSSDPTAVPV
+1846 MAGSSDPTAVPV

-1941 KTKPNTPD
+1941 KNKPNAPD
-1949 ATKLDTNTNDVTGN
+1949 ATKLDANTNDVTGN

-2015 ANKNGI
+2015 TNKNGI

-2076 HRDFTTPDAGD
+2076 HRDFTTPDVGD
-2087 KTPATDGSS
+2087 KTPAADGSS

-2117 PTKKHV
+2117 PTKEHV

-2151 SVSGLV
+2151 SISGLV
-2157 AAIILLRKKEQ
+2157 AAIILLRKKEEQ

>member
-185 EGGMSTTYRTDE
+185 EGGTSTTYRTDE

-237 DFTIRADA
+237 DFTIRTDA

-265 KVDISDFPQ
+265 KVDISDFSQ

-296 VSSGKNGAAATISY
+296 VSSGKNGTAATISY

-318 LKNMKEGDVKY
+318 FKNMKEGDVKY

-450 SRGTQV
+450 SRRTQV

-500 APVSDYKIQWA
+500 APVSDYKVQWA

-541 LTLGKGAPNVQVM
+541 LTLGKGAPNVQVT

-902 GIITLTPSD
+902 GTITLTPSD

-980 KQDSNGGWQTVK
+980 KQDANGNWQTVK

-997 KDGYYEFDLLHSG
+997 KDGYYEFVLLHSG
-1010 TYRTSVKRNTGTST
+1010 TYKTSVKRNTGTTTS
-1024 GDGVQTQVKTYY
+1024 DGVQTQVKTYY
-1036 GKLENVTNTRSWS
+1036 GKVENVTNTRSWS
-1049 NKIKSNAK
+1049 NKIKANAK

-1094 SCTDTKC
+1094 KCTDTKC
-1101 VINWDVKVQNKGK
+1101 VINWDVKVQNKG
-1114 STKKAANVP
+1114 
-1123 PVETFT
+1123 
-1129 EGVYHSLALDS
+1129 
-1140 DGHLWAWGNNGAG
+1140 
-1153 QLGDGTN
+1153 
-1160 SGGLEPVEIKP
+1160 
-1171 DTTFV
+1171 
-1176 QVSADVMHSLALDS
+1176 
-1190 DGHVWAWGDNG
+1190 
-1201 AGQLGDGTTSRRL
+1201 
-1214 EPVEIK
+1214 
-1220 PDTTFVQV
+1220 
-1228 STNDDHSLAL
+1228 
-1238 DSDGHL
+1238 
-1244 WAWGDNSDG
+1244 
-1253 QLGDG
+1253 
-1258 TTSRRLEPVE
+1258 
-1268 IDSDATFVQV
+1268 
-1278 SAGYMHSL
+1278 
-1286 ALDSDGHVWAWGT
+1286 
-1299 NNHGQLGDGTNAK
+1299 
-1312 HDTPMEVD
+1312 
-1320 SDTTFTQ
+1320 
-1327 VNAGNMRSLALDSDG
+1327 
-1342 HLWAWGTDVGDGTS
+1342 
-1356 YNRYEPVE
+1356 
-1364 ISANAT
+1364 
-1370 FTQVSANFGH
+1370 
-1380 SLALD
+1380 
-1385 SDGHVWAWGDNGA
+1385 
-1398 GQLGDGTNS
+1398 
-1407 GERLEPVEVDSDAT
+1407 
-1421 FVQVSAGYIHS
+1421 
-1432 LALDSNGNL
+1432 
-1441 WAWGVN
+1441 
-1447 NYGQLGDGST
+1447 
-1457 DNQNVP
+1457 
-1463 TLVSVEHTWKS
+1463 
-1474 GIQTPTDTS
+1474 
-1483 TESSGTSRFD
+1483 TSRFD
-1493 TSSTVSDRMSAE
+1493 TSSVVSDRMSAD
-1505 VHDVTATAGTVSI
+1505 VHDVSATAGTVSI

-1550 GQLGFKPDTTNSATP
+1550 GQLGFKPDSTNTSTP
-1565 TNVNKP
+1565 VNVNKP
-1571 TIINGSWLK
+1571 TMVNGSWLK

-1602 NGSGQ
+1602 NGKGQ
-1607 LGTGDTDNRDQWT
+1607 LGTGDTDNRFEWT
-1620 EVASDKTFI
+1620 EVASDKTFT

-1648 GAGNAVGS
+1648 GVGNAVGS
-1656 QNYATWTQIG
+1656 QNYAAWTQIG
-1666 SDVKFTQLSASMEG
+1666 SGVKFTQLSASMEG

-1721 DDGTVFWFSTT
+1721 DDGTVFWFST

-1791 NTNVIG
+1791 NTDVIG

-1839 RSIGLKG
+1839 RSTGLKG

-1941 KTKPNTPD
+1941 KNKPNTPD
-1949 ATKLDTNTNDVTGN
+1949 ATKLDANTNDVTGN

-2015 ANKNGI
+2015 TNKNGI

-2076 HRDFTTPDAGD
+2076 HRDFTTPDVGD
-2087 KTPATDGSS
+2087 KTPAADGSS

-2117 PTKKHV
+2117 PTKEHV

-2151 SVSGLV
+2151 SISGLV
-2157 AAIILLRKKEQ
+2157 AAIILLRKKEEQ

>member
-111 KFDLDDAPYLQTAD
+111 KFDLDDAPYLQTVD

-185 EGGMSTTYRTDE
+185 EGGTSTTYRTDE

-296 VSSGKNGAAATISY
+296 VSSGKNGAAVTISY

-329 YDVHLVPDE
+329 YDVHLVPNE

-500 APVSDYKIQWA
+500 APVSDYKVQWA

-947 AGSIS
+947 AGGIS

-967 SEEHIEGVEVTLG
+967 GEEHIEGVEVTLD
-980 KQDSNGGWQTVK
+980 KQDSSGGWQTVK

-997 KDGYYEFDLLHSG
+997 KDGHYEFNLLHSG

-1036 GKLENVTNTRSWS
+1036 NKLENVVNTRSWS

-1057 DTSDNISLGIGIDQ
+1057 DTSDDIHLGIGADQ

-1101 VINWDVKVQNKGK
+1101 VINWDVKVQN
-1114 STKKAANVP
+1114 
-1123 PVETFT
+1123 
-1129 EGVYHSLALDS
+1129 
-1140 DGHLWAWGNNGAG
+1140 
-1153 QLGDGTN
+1153 
-1160 SGGLEPVEIKP
+1160 
-1171 DTTFV
+1171 
-1176 QVSADVMHSLALDS
+1176 
-1190 DGHVWAWGDNG
+1190 
-1201 AGQLGDGTTSRRL
+1201 
-1214 EPVEIK
+1214 
-1220 PDTTFVQV
+1220 
-1228 STNDDHSLAL
+1228 
-1238 DSDGHL
+1238 
-1244 WAWGDNSDG
+1244 
-1253 QLGDG
+1253 
-1258 TTSRRLEPVE
+1258 
-1268 IDSDATFVQV
+1268 
-1278 SAGYMHSL
+1278 
-1286 ALDSDGHVWAWGT
+1286 
-1299 NNHGQLGDGTNAK
+1299 
-1312 HDTPMEVD
+1312 
-1320 SDTTFTQ
+1320 
-1327 VNAGNMRSLALDSDG
+1327 
-1342 HLWAWGTDVGDGTS
+1342 
-1356 YNRYEPVE
+1356 
-1364 ISANAT
+1364 
-1370 FTQVSANFGH
+1370 
-1380 SLALD
+1380 
-1385 SDGHVWAWGDNGA
+1385 
-1398 GQLGDGTNS
+1398 
-1407 GERLEPVEVDSDAT
+1407 
-1421 FVQVSAGYIHS
+1421 
-1432 LALDSNGNL
+1432 
-1441 WAWGVN
+1441 
-1447 NYGQLGDGST
+1447 
-1457 DNQNVP
+1457 
-1463 TLVSVEHTWKS
+1463 
-1474 GIQTPTDTS
+1474 
-1483 TESSGTSRFD
+1483 SGTSRFD
-1493 TSSTVSDRMSAE
+1493 TSSVVSDRMSAD
-1505 VHDVTATAGTVSI
+1505 VHDVSTTAGTVSI

-1529 GDHKFVLTSEGL
+1529 GDHKFVLTNEGL

-1571 TIINGSWLK
+1571 TMVNGSWLK

-1607 LGTGDTDNRDQWT
+1607 LGTGDTDNRSEWT
-1620 EVASDKTFI
+1620 EVASDKTFT

-1648 GAGNAVGS
+1648 SVGNAVGS
-1656 QNYATWTQIG
+1656 QNYAAWTQIG
-1666 SDVKFTQLSASMEG
+1666 SGVKFTQLSASMEG

-1690 LYSGTGVSLGQLS
+1690 LYSGTGIYLAQV

-1715 QMYALK
+1715 QMYALNA
-1721 DDGTVFWFSTT
+1721 GRVIQVTSTHGD
-1732 YSATLSGLKDIVKIS
+1732 SPNLSDLKDIVKIS

-1755 IDKNQHLWAS
+1755 IDKNQHLWS
-1765 GWNGDGQLANGK
+1765 MGWNGDGQLANGQ
-1777 TGNGMYWTN
+1777 TGSGTYWTD
-1786 GSTGN
+1786 GGTSGN
-1791 NTNVIG
+1791 KDIVY
-1797 TPVDTGIIAS
+1797 TPFDTGIIVS

-1839 RSIGLKG
+1839 RSTGLKG

-1886 IYHFTGTVDRETAD
+1886 IYHFTGTVDRDITDTTKWELSD
-1900 MTGKDQSYID
+1900 ID
-1910 EWVKKNTKTILNQA
+1910 KWVKEHTKTILNQA

-1949 ATKLDTNTNDVTGN
+1949 ATKLDANTNDVTGN

-1994 IITPTTTAKKLGSIS
+1994 IITPTTTAKNLGSIS
-2009 GLYWED
+2009 GLYWD
-2015 ANKNGI
+2015 DTNKNGI
-2021 QDEGENTH
+2021 QGEGENTH

-2042 KQLATTKTDKD
+2042 KQLATTKTDED

-2096 TDSDAYTDEANK
+2096 TDSDAYTDEDNK

-2117 PTKKHV
+2117 PTKEHV

-2157 AAIILLRKKEQ
+2157 TAIILLRKKEE

>member
-185 EGGMSTTYRTDE
+185 EGGTSTTYRTDE

-237 DFTIRADA
+237 DFTIRTDA

-296 VSSGKNGAAATISY
+296 VSSGKNGTAATISY

-450 SRGTQV
+450 SRRTQV

-500 APVSDYKIQWA
+500 APVSDYKVQWA

-541 LTLGKGAPNVQVM
+541 LTLGKGAPNVQVT

-902 GIITLTPSD
+902 GTITLTPSD

-980 KQDSNGGWQTVK
+980 KQDANGNWQTVK

-997 KDGYYEFDLLHSG
+997 KDGYYEFVLLHSG
-1010 TYRTSVKRNTGTST
+1010 TYKTSVKRNTGTTTS
-1024 GDGVQTQVKTYY
+1024 DGVQTQVKTYY
-1036 GKLENVTNTRSWS
+1036 GKVENVTNTRSWS
-1049 NKIKSNAK
+1049 NKIKANAK

-1094 SCTDTKC
+1094 KCTDTKC
-1101 VINWDVKVQNKGK
+1101 VINWDVKVQNKG
-1114 STKKAANVP
+1114 
-1123 PVETFT
+1123 
-1129 EGVYHSLALDS
+1129 
-1140 DGHLWAWGNNGAG
+1140 
-1153 QLGDGTN
+1153 
-1160 SGGLEPVEIKP
+1160 
-1171 DTTFV
+1171 
-1176 QVSADVMHSLALDS
+1176 
-1190 DGHVWAWGDNG
+1190 
-1201 AGQLGDGTTSRRL
+1201 
-1214 EPVEIK
+1214 
-1220 PDTTFVQV
+1220 
-1228 STNDDHSLAL
+1228 
-1238 DSDGHL
+1238 
-1244 WAWGDNSDG
+1244 
-1253 QLGDG
+1253 
-1258 TTSRRLEPVE
+1258 
-1268 IDSDATFVQV
+1268 
-1278 SAGYMHSL
+1278 
-1286 ALDSDGHVWAWGT
+1286 
-1299 NNHGQLGDGTNAK
+1299 
-1312 HDTPMEVD
+1312 
-1320 SDTTFTQ
+1320 
-1327 VNAGNMRSLALDSDG
+1327 
-1342 HLWAWGTDVGDGTS
+1342 
-1356 YNRYEPVE
+1356 
-1364 ISANAT
+1364 
-1370 FTQVSANFGH
+1370 
-1380 SLALD
+1380 
-1385 SDGHVWAWGDNGA
+1385 
-1398 GQLGDGTNS
+1398 
-1407 GERLEPVEVDSDAT
+1407 
-1421 FVQVSAGYIHS
+1421 
-1432 LALDSNGNL
+1432 
-1441 WAWGVN
+1441 
-1447 NYGQLGDGST
+1447 
-1457 DNQNVP
+1457 
-1463 TLVSVEHTWKS
+1463 
-1474 GIQTPTDTS
+1474 
-1483 TESSGTSRFD
+1483 TSRFD
-1493 TSSTVSDRMSAE
+1493 TSSVVSDRMSAD
-1505 VHDVTATAGTVSI
+1505 VHDVSATAGTVSI

-1550 GQLGFKPDTTNSATP
+1550 GQLGFKPDSTNTSTP
-1565 TNVNKP
+1565 VNVNKP
-1571 TIINGSWLK
+1571 TMVNGSWLK

-1602 NGSGQ
+1602 NGKGQ
-1607 LGTGDTDNRDQWT
+1607 LGTGDTDNRFEWT
-1620 EVASDKTFI
+1620 EVASDKTFT

-1648 GAGNAVGS
+1648 GVGNAVGS
-1656 QNYATWTQIG
+1656 QNYAAWTQIG
-1666 SDVKFTQLSASMEG
+1666 SGVKFTQLSASMEG

-1721 DDGTVFWFSTT
+1721 DDGTVFWFST

-1791 NTNVIG
+1791 NTDVIG

-1839 RSIGLKG
+1839 RSTGLKG

-1870 TRTYNLPYSIE
+1870 TRTYNPPYSIE

-1941 KTKPNTPD
+1941 KNKPNTPD
-1949 ATKLDTNTNDVTGN
+1949 ATKLDANTNDVTGN

-2015 ANKNGI
+2015 TNKNGI

-2076 HRDFTTPDAGD
+2076 HRDFTTPDVGD
-2087 KTPATDGSS
+2087 KTPAADGSS

-2117 PTKKHV
+2117 PTKEHV

-2151 SVSGLV
+2151 SISGLV
-2157 AAIILLRKKEQ
+2157 AAIILLRKKEEQ

>member
-111 KFDLDDAPYLQTAD
+111 KFDLDDAPYLQTVD

-185 EGGMSTTYRTDE
+185 EGGTSTTYRTDE

-500 APVSDYKIQWA
+500 APVSDYKVQWA

-541 LTLGKGAPNVQVM
+541 LTLGKGAPNVQVT

-760 ETNSGIMRVKTTK
+760 ETNSGIMRVKTMK
-773 AEISD
+773 AEIGD

-902 GIITLTPSD
+902 GTITLTPSD

-980 KQDSNGGWQTVK
+980 KQDANGNWQTVK

-997 KDGYYEFDLLHSG
+997 KDGYYEFVLLHSG
-1010 TYRTSVKRNTGTST
+1010 TYKTSVKRNTGTTTS
-1024 GDGVQTQVKTYY
+1024 DGVQTQVKTYY
-1036 GKLENVTNTRSWS
+1036 GKVENVTNTRSWS
-1049 NKIKSNAK
+1049 NKIKANAK

-1094 SCTDTKC
+1094 KCTDTKC
-1101 VINWDVKVQNKGK
+1101 VINWDVKVQNKG
-1114 STKKAANVP
+1114 
-1123 PVETFT
+1123 
-1129 EGVYHSLALDS
+1129 
-1140 DGHLWAWGNNGAG
+1140 
-1153 QLGDGTN
+1153 
-1160 SGGLEPVEIKP
+1160 
-1171 DTTFV
+1171 
-1176 QVSADVMHSLALDS
+1176 
-1190 DGHVWAWGDNG
+1190 
-1201 AGQLGDGTTSRRL
+1201 
-1214 EPVEIK
+1214 
-1220 PDTTFVQV
+1220 
-1228 STNDDHSLAL
+1228 
-1238 DSDGHL
+1238 
-1244 WAWGDNSDG
+1244 
-1253 QLGDG
+1253 
-1258 TTSRRLEPVE
+1258 
-1268 IDSDATFVQV
+1268 
-1278 SAGYMHSL
+1278 
-1286 ALDSDGHVWAWGT
+1286 
-1299 NNHGQLGDGTNAK
+1299 
-1312 HDTPMEVD
+1312 
-1320 SDTTFTQ
+1320 
-1327 VNAGNMRSLALDSDG
+1327 
-1342 HLWAWGTDVGDGTS
+1342 
-1356 YNRYEPVE
+1356 
-1364 ISANAT
+1364 
-1370 FTQVSANFGH
+1370 
-1380 SLALD
+1380 
-1385 SDGHVWAWGDNGA
+1385 
-1398 GQLGDGTNS
+1398 
-1407 GERLEPVEVDSDAT
+1407 
-1421 FVQVSAGYIHS
+1421 
-1432 LALDSNGNL
+1432 
-1441 WAWGVN
+1441 
-1447 NYGQLGDGST
+1447 
-1457 DNQNVP
+1457 
-1463 TLVSVEHTWKS
+1463 
-1474 GIQTPTDTS
+1474 
-1483 TESSGTSRFD
+1483 TSRFD
-1493 TSSTVSDRMSAE
+1493 TSSVVSDRMSAD
-1505 VHDVTATAGTVSI
+1505 VHDVSATAGTVSI

-1550 GQLGFKPDTTNSATP
+1550 GQLGFKPDSTNTSTP
-1565 TNVNKP
+1565 VNVNKP
-1571 TIINGSWLK
+1571 TMVNGSWLK

-1602 NGSGQ
+1602 NGKGQ
-1607 LGTGDTDNRDQWT
+1607 LGTGDTDNRFEWT
-1620 EVASDKTFI
+1620 EVASDKTFT

-1648 GAGNAVGS
+1648 GVGNAVGS
-1656 QNYATWTQIG
+1656 QNYAAWTQIG
-1666 SDVKFTQLSASMEG
+1666 SGVKFTQLSASMEG

-1721 DDGTVFWFSTT
+1721 DDGTVFWFST

-1791 NTNVIG
+1791 NTDVIG

-1839 RSIGLKG
+1839 RSTGLKG

-1941 KTKPNTPD
+1941 KNKPNTPD
-1949 ATKLDTNTNDVTGN
+1949 ATKLDANTNDVTGN

-2015 ANKNGI
+2015 TNKNGI

-2076 HRDFTTPDAGD
+2076 HRDFTTPDVGD
-2087 KTPATDGSS
+2087 KTPAADGSS

-2117 PTKKHV
+2117 PTKEHV

-2151 SVSGLV
+2151 SISGLV
-2157 AAIILLRKKEQ
+2157 AAIILLRKKEEQ

>member
-1 MSILKKHVAHP
+1 MGILKKHVAHP

-26 TCMTNPVASPKAHA
+26 ICMTNPVASPKAHA

-185 EGGMSTTYRTDE
+185 EGGTSTTYRTDE

-296 VSSGKNGAAATISY
+296 VSSGKNGAAVTISY

-362 NIGRDKSTYNKD
+362 NIGRDKSTYNRD

-500 APVSDYKIQWA
+500 APVSDYKVQWA

-541 LTLGKGAPNVQVM
+541 LTLGKGAPNVQVT

-773 AEISD
+773 AEIGD

-828 SYELTQPVTV
+828 SYELTQPITV

-902 GIITLTPSD
+902 GTITLTPSD

-947 AGSIS
+947 SGSIS

-967 SEEHIEGVEVTLG
+967 GEERIEGVEAALD
-980 KQDSNGGWQTVK
+980 KQDSSGGWQTVK

-997 KDGYYEFDLLHSG
+997 KDGHYEFDLLHSG

-1036 GKLENVTNTRSWS
+1036 NKLEDVVNTRSWS

-1057 DTSDNISLGIGIDQ
+1057 DTSDDIHLGIGADQ

-1101 VINWDVKVQNKGK
+1101 VINWDVKVQN
-1114 STKKAANVP
+1114 
-1123 PVETFT
+1123 
-1129 EGVYHSLALDS
+1129 
-1140 DGHLWAWGNNGAG
+1140 
-1153 QLGDGTN
+1153 
-1160 SGGLEPVEIKP
+1160 
-1171 DTTFV
+1171 
-1176 QVSADVMHSLALDS
+1176 
-1190 DGHVWAWGDNG
+1190 
-1201 AGQLGDGTTSRRL
+1201 
-1214 EPVEIK
+1214 
-1220 PDTTFVQV
+1220 
-1228 STNDDHSLAL
+1228 
-1238 DSDGHL
+1238 
-1244 WAWGDNSDG
+1244 
-1253 QLGDG
+1253 
-1258 TTSRRLEPVE
+1258 
-1268 IDSDATFVQV
+1268 
-1278 SAGYMHSL
+1278 
-1286 ALDSDGHVWAWGT
+1286 
-1299 NNHGQLGDGTNAK
+1299 
-1312 HDTPMEVD
+1312 
-1320 SDTTFTQ
+1320 
-1327 VNAGNMRSLALDSDG
+1327 
-1342 HLWAWGTDVGDGTS
+1342 
-1356 YNRYEPVE
+1356 
-1364 ISANAT
+1364 
-1370 FTQVSANFGH
+1370 
-1380 SLALD
+1380 
-1385 SDGHVWAWGDNGA
+1385 
-1398 GQLGDGTNS
+1398 
-1407 GERLEPVEVDSDAT
+1407 
-1421 FVQVSAGYIHS
+1421 
-1432 LALDSNGNL
+1432 
-1441 WAWGVN
+1441 
-1447 NYGQLGDGST
+1447 
-1457 DNQNVP
+1457 
-1463 TLVSVEHTWKS
+1463 
-1474 GIQTPTDTS
+1474 
-1483 TESSGTSRFD
+1483 SGTSRFD
-1493 TSSTVSDRMSAE
+1493 TSSVVSDRMSAD
-1505 VHDVTATAGTVSI
+1505 VHDVSATAGTVSI

-1565 TNVNKP
+1565 MNVNKP

-1648 GAGNAVGS
+1648 ATGNIGNKTYTS
-1656 QNYATWTQIG
+1656 LTQI
-1666 SDVKFTQLSASMEG
+1666 SSVTSTQVSASMDS
-1680 FIALNTSGGY
+1680 FIALTKNGGSLYAGASTALTPKGSGY
-1690 LYSGTGVSLGQLS
+1690 M
-1703 SGGYTQVAAAFG
+1703 QVAAAFG
-1715 QMYALK
+1715 QVYALTNS
-1721 DDGTVFWFSTT
+1721 GTVQPV
-1732 YSATLSGLKDIVKIS
+1732 ATLNRDGYSPNVSSLKDITLIS
-1747 GGYNTLYA
+1747 GGYQTLYA

-1777 TGNGMYWTN
+1777 TGNGMYWTDD
-1786 GSTGN
+1786 STGN
-1791 NTNVIG
+1791 NTDIIG

-1900 MTGKDQSYID
+1900 MTGKDQTYID

-1941 KTKPNTPD
+1941 KNKPNTPD
-1949 ATKLDTNTNDVTGN
+1949 ATKLDANTNDVTGN

-2015 ANKNGI
+2015 TNKNGI

-2076 HRDFTTPDAGD
+2076 HRDFTTPDVGD
-2087 KTPATDGSS
+2087 KTPAADGSS

-2117 PTKKHV
+2117 PTKEHV

-2151 SVSGLV
+2151 SISGLV
-2157 AAIILLRKKEQ
+2157 AAIILLRKKEEQ

>member
-185 EGGMSTTYRTDE
+185 EGGTSTTYRTDE

-237 DFTIRADA
+237 DFTIRTDA

-296 VSSGKNGAAATISY
+296 VSSGKNGTAATISY

-343 KDDNGDALLNMGKG
+343 KDDNGNALLNMGKG

-500 APVSDYKIQWA
+500 APVSDYKVQWA

-541 LTLGKGAPNVQVM
+541 LTLGKGAPNVQVT
-554 FNTLAIAD
+554 FNTLTIAD

-719 LATGTVTA
+719 LATGTVIA

-773 AEISD
+773 AEIGD

-828 SYELTQPVTV
+828 SYELTQPITV

-860 PADYEWKTWDELSA
+860 PADYEWKTWDKLTDSD
-874 IEKKNITAIRLT
+874 KKNITAIRLT

-902 GIITLTPSD
+902 GTITLTPSD

-961 NTLIGD
+961 NTLIGK

-980 KQDSNGGWQTVK
+980 KQDANGNWQTVK

-997 KDGYYEFDLLHSG
+997 KDGYYEFVLLHSG
-1010 TYRTSVKRNTGTST
+1010 TYKTSVKRNTGTTTS
-1024 GDGVQTQVKTYY
+1024 DGVQTQVKTYY
-1036 GKLENVTNTRSWS
+1036 GKVENVTNTRSWS
-1049 NKIKSNAK
+1049 NKIKANAK

-1094 SCTDTKC
+1094 KCTDTKC
-1101 VINWDVKVQNKGK
+1101 VINWDVKVQNKG
-1114 STKKAANVP
+1114 
-1123 PVETFT
+1123 
-1129 EGVYHSLALDS
+1129 
-1140 DGHLWAWGNNGAG
+1140 
-1153 QLGDGTN
+1153 
-1160 SGGLEPVEIKP
+1160 
-1171 DTTFV
+1171 
-1176 QVSADVMHSLALDS
+1176 
-1190 DGHVWAWGDNG
+1190 
-1201 AGQLGDGTTSRRL
+1201 
-1214 EPVEIK
+1214 
-1220 PDTTFVQV
+1220 
-1228 STNDDHSLAL
+1228 
-1238 DSDGHL
+1238 
-1244 WAWGDNSDG
+1244 
-1253 QLGDG
+1253 
-1258 TTSRRLEPVE
+1258 
-1268 IDSDATFVQV
+1268 
-1278 SAGYMHSL
+1278 
-1286 ALDSDGHVWAWGT
+1286 
-1299 NNHGQLGDGTNAK
+1299 
-1312 HDTPMEVD
+1312 
-1320 SDTTFTQ
+1320 
-1327 VNAGNMRSLALDSDG
+1327 
-1342 HLWAWGTDVGDGTS
+1342 
-1356 YNRYEPVE
+1356 
-1364 ISANAT
+1364 
-1370 FTQVSANFGH
+1370 
-1380 SLALD
+1380 
-1385 SDGHVWAWGDNGA
+1385 
-1398 GQLGDGTNS
+1398 
-1407 GERLEPVEVDSDAT
+1407 
-1421 FVQVSAGYIHS
+1421 
-1432 LALDSNGNL
+1432 
-1441 WAWGVN
+1441 
-1447 NYGQLGDGST
+1447 
-1457 DNQNVP
+1457 
-1463 TLVSVEHTWKS
+1463 
-1474 GIQTPTDTS
+1474 
-1483 TESSGTSRFD
+1483 TSRFD
-1493 TSSTVSDRMSAE
+1493 TSSVVSDRMSAD
-1505 VHDVTATAGTVSI
+1505 VHDVSATAGTVSI

-1550 GQLGFKPDTTNSATP
+1550 GQLGFKPDSTNTSTP
-1565 TNVNKP
+1565 VNVNKP
-1571 TIINGSWLK
+1571 TMVNGSWLK

-1602 NGSGQ
+1602 NGKGQ
-1607 LGTGDTDNRDQWT
+1607 LGTGDTDNRFEWT
-1620 EVASDKTFI
+1620 EVASDKTFT

-1648 GAGNAVGS
+1648 GVGNAVGS
-1656 QNYATWTQIG
+1656 QNYAAWTQIG
-1666 SDVKFTQLSASMEG
+1666 SGVKFTQLSASMEG

-1721 DDGTVFWFSTT
+1721 DDGTVFWFST

-1791 NTNVIG
+1791 NTDVIG

-1839 RSIGLKG
+1839 RSTGLKG

-1870 TRTYNLPYSIE
+1870 TRTYNLPYAIE

-1941 KTKPNTPD
+1941 KNKPNTPD
-1949 ATKLDTNTNDVTGN
+1949 ATKLDANTNDVTGN

-2015 ANKNGI
+2015 TNKNGI

-2076 HRDFTTPDAGD
+2076 HRDFTTPDVGD

-2117 PTKKHV
+2117 PIKEHV

-2151 SVSGLV
+2151 SISGLV
-2157 AAIILLRKKEQ
+2157 AAIILLRKKEEQ

>member
-1 MSILKKHVAHP
+1 
-12 VALLAAIATLASGL
+12 
-26 TCMTNPVASPKAHA
+26 
-40 DELKPAYATAKIVK
+40 
-54 KADGTG
+54 
-60 HGTSSQTFVNSKNG
+60 
-74 FATGDDS
+74 
-81 PTDGVVA
+81 
-88 SGDTVEYSLTLNF
+88 
-101 NAAGKRTINV
+101 
-111 KFDLDDAPYLQTAD
+111 
-125 GGGFCQPGQLV
+125 
-136 TAKKNSDGSCS
+136 
-147 YTVPAG
+147 
-153 GVETM
+153 M

-173 KPGQIPKIVVAR
+173 KSGQIPKIVVAR
-185 EGGMSTTYRTDE
+185 EGGTSTTYRTDE

-296 VSSGKNGAAATISY
+296 VSSGKNGAAVTISY

-500 APVSDYKIQWA
+500 APVSDYKVQWA

-541 LTLGKGAPNVQVM
+541 LTLGKGAPNVQVT

-760 ETNSGIMRVKTTK
+760 EANSGIMRVKTTK

-874 IEKKNITAIRLT
+874 TEKKNITAIRLT

-902 GIITLTPSD
+902 GTITLTPSD

-967 SEEHIEGVEVTLG
+967 SEERIEGVEVTLG
-980 KQDSNGGWQTVK
+980 KQDSSGGWQTVK

-997 KDGYYEFDLLHSG
+997 KDGHYEFDLLHSG
-1010 TYRTSVKRNTGTST
+1010 AYRTSVKRNKGIST

-1036 GKLENVTNTRSWS
+1036 NKLEDVVNTRSWS

-1057 DTSDNISLGIGIDQ
+1057 DTSDDIHLGIGADQ

-1101 VINWDVKVQNKGK
+1101 VINWDVKVQN
-1114 STKKAANVP
+1114 
-1123 PVETFT
+1123 
-1129 EGVYHSLALDS
+1129 
-1140 DGHLWAWGNNGAG
+1140 
-1153 QLGDGTN
+1153 
-1160 SGGLEPVEIKP
+1160 
-1171 DTTFV
+1171 
-1176 QVSADVMHSLALDS
+1176 
-1190 DGHVWAWGDNG
+1190 
-1201 AGQLGDGTTSRRL
+1201 
-1214 EPVEIK
+1214 
-1220 PDTTFVQV
+1220 
-1228 STNDDHSLAL
+1228 
-1238 DSDGHL
+1238 
-1244 WAWGDNSDG
+1244 
-1253 QLGDG
+1253 
-1258 TTSRRLEPVE
+1258 
-1268 IDSDATFVQV
+1268 
-1278 SAGYMHSL
+1278 
-1286 ALDSDGHVWAWGT
+1286 
-1299 NNHGQLGDGTNAK
+1299 
-1312 HDTPMEVD
+1312 
-1320 SDTTFTQ
+1320 
-1327 VNAGNMRSLALDSDG
+1327 
-1342 HLWAWGTDVGDGTS
+1342 
-1356 YNRYEPVE
+1356 
-1364 ISANAT
+1364 
-1370 FTQVSANFGH
+1370 
-1380 SLALD
+1380 
-1385 SDGHVWAWGDNGA
+1385 
-1398 GQLGDGTNS
+1398 
-1407 GERLEPVEVDSDAT
+1407 
-1421 FVQVSAGYIHS
+1421 
-1432 LALDSNGNL
+1432 
-1441 WAWGVN
+1441 
-1447 NYGQLGDGST
+1447 
-1457 DNQNVP
+1457 
-1463 TLVSVEHTWKS
+1463 
-1474 GIQTPTDTS
+1474 
-1483 TESSGTSRFD
+1483 SGTSRFD
-1493 TSSTVSDRMSAE
+1493 TSSVVSDRMSAD
-1505 VHDVTATAGTVSI
+1505 VHDVSATAGTVSI

-1529 GDHKFVLTSEGL
+1529 GDHKFVLMNEGL

-1550 GQLGFKPDTTNSATP
+1550 GQLGFKPDSTNTSTP
-1565 TNVNKP
+1565 VNVDKP

-1648 GAGNAVGS
+1648 ATGNIGKKS
-1656 QNYATWTQIG
+1656 YTSLTQI
-1666 SDVKFTQLSASMEG
+1666 SSVTSTQVSASMDS
-1680 FIALNTSGGY
+1680 FIALTENGESLYADASTALTQKGSGY
-1690 LYSGTGVSLGQLS
+1690 MQVS
-1703 SGGYTQVAAAFG
+1703 AAFG
-1715 QMYALK
+1715 RVYALTDSGTVQLVATLN
-1721 DDGTVFWFSTT
+1721 DDG
-1732 YSATLSGLKDIVKIS
+1732 YSPDVSSLKDIARIS
-1747 GGYNTLYA
+1747 GGYQTLYA
-1755 IDKNQHLWAS
+1755 IDKNQHLWSA

-1777 TGNGMYWTN
+1777 TGNGMYWTD

-1791 NTNVIG
+1791 NTDTIG

-1824 IAGFDPYGDGKTGGA
+1824 LAGFDPYGDGKTGGA
-1839 RSIGLKG
+1839 RSTGLKG

-1886 IYHFTGTVDRETAD
+1886 IYHFTGTVDRDITDTTKWE
-1900 MTGKDQSYID
+1900 QSDID
-1910 EWVKKNTKTILNQA
+1910 KWVKEHTKTILNQA

-1935 TPHASG
+1935 MPHASG
-1941 KTKPNTPD
+1941 KNKPNTPD
-1949 ATKLDTNTNDVTGN
+1949 ATKLDANTNDVTGN

-1988 CDQVGT
+1988 CDQVGI

-2015 ANKNGI
+2015 TNKNGI

-2076 HRDFTTPDAGD
+2076 HRDFTTPDVGD

-2096 TDSDAYTDEANK
+2096 TDSDAYTDEDNK

-2117 PTKKHV
+2117 PTKEHV

-2151 SVSGLV
+2151 SISGLV
-2157 AAIILLRKKEQ
+2157 TAIILLRKKEEQ

>member
-12 VALLAAIATLASGL
+12 VALLAAIATLSSGL

-185 EGGMSTTYRTDE
+185 EGGTSTTYRTDE

-237 DFTIRADA
+237 DFTIRTDA

-296 VSSGKNGAAATISY
+296 VSSGKNGTAATISY

-343 KDDNGDALLNMGKG
+343 KDDNGNALLNMGKG

-500 APVSDYKIQWA
+500 APVSDYKVQWA

-541 LTLGKGAPNVQVM
+541 LTLGKGAPNVQVT
-554 FNTLAIAD
+554 FNTLTIAD

-719 LATGTVTA
+719 LATGTVIA

-773 AEISD
+773 AEIGD

-828 SYELTQPVTV
+828 SYELTQPITV

-860 PADYEWKTWDELSA
+860 PADYEWKTWDKLTDSD
-874 IEKKNITAIRLT
+874 KKNITAIRLT

-902 GIITLTPSD
+902 GTITLTPSD

-961 NTLIGD
+961 NTLIGK

-980 KQDSNGGWQTVK
+980 KQDANGNWQTVK

-997 KDGYYEFDLLHSG
+997 KDGYYEFVLLHSG
-1010 TYRTSVKRNTGTST
+1010 TYKTSVKRNTGTTTS
-1024 GDGVQTQVKTYY
+1024 DGVQTQVKTYY
-1036 GKLENVTNTRSWS
+1036 GKVENVTNTRSWS
-1049 NKIKSNAK
+1049 NKIKANAK

-1094 SCTDTKC
+1094 KCTDTKC
-1101 VINWDVKVQNKGK
+1101 VINWDVKVQNKG
-1114 STKKAANVP
+1114 
-1123 PVETFT
+1123 
-1129 EGVYHSLALDS
+1129 
-1140 DGHLWAWGNNGAG
+1140 
-1153 QLGDGTN
+1153 
-1160 SGGLEPVEIKP
+1160 
-1171 DTTFV
+1171 
-1176 QVSADVMHSLALDS
+1176 
-1190 DGHVWAWGDNG
+1190 
-1201 AGQLGDGTTSRRL
+1201 
-1214 EPVEIK
+1214 
-1220 PDTTFVQV
+1220 
-1228 STNDDHSLAL
+1228 
-1238 DSDGHL
+1238 
-1244 WAWGDNSDG
+1244 
-1253 QLGDG
+1253 
-1258 TTSRRLEPVE
+1258 
-1268 IDSDATFVQV
+1268 
-1278 SAGYMHSL
+1278 
-1286 ALDSDGHVWAWGT
+1286 
-1299 NNHGQLGDGTNAK
+1299 
-1312 HDTPMEVD
+1312 
-1320 SDTTFTQ
+1320 
-1327 VNAGNMRSLALDSDG
+1327 
-1342 HLWAWGTDVGDGTS
+1342 
-1356 YNRYEPVE
+1356 
-1364 ISANAT
+1364 
-1370 FTQVSANFGH
+1370 
-1380 SLALD
+1380 
-1385 SDGHVWAWGDNGA
+1385 
-1398 GQLGDGTNS
+1398 
-1407 GERLEPVEVDSDAT
+1407 
-1421 FVQVSAGYIHS
+1421 
-1432 LALDSNGNL
+1432 
-1441 WAWGVN
+1441 
-1447 NYGQLGDGST
+1447 
-1457 DNQNVP
+1457 
-1463 TLVSVEHTWKS
+1463 
-1474 GIQTPTDTS
+1474 
-1483 TESSGTSRFD
+1483 TSRFD
-1493 TSSTVSDRMSAE
+1493 TSSVVSDRMSAD
-1505 VHDVTATAGTVSI
+1505 VHDVSATAGTVSI

-1550 GQLGFKPDTTNSATP
+1550 GQLGFKPDSTNTSTP
-1565 TNVNKP
+1565 VNVNKP
-1571 TIINGSWLK
+1571 TMVNGSWLK

-1602 NGSGQ
+1602 NGKGQ
-1607 LGTGDTDNRDQWT
+1607 LGTGDTDNRFEWT
-1620 EVASDKTFI
+1620 EVASDKTFT

-1648 GAGNAVGS
+1648 GVGNAVGS
-1656 QNYATWTQIG
+1656 QNYAAWTQIG
-1666 SDVKFTQLSASMEG
+1666 SGVKFTQLSASMEG

-1721 DDGTVFWFSTT
+1721 DDGTVFWFST

-1791 NTNVIG
+1791 NTDVIS

-1839 RSIGLKG
+1839 RSTGLKG

-1870 TRTYNLPYSIE
+1870 TRTYNLPYAIE

-1941 KTKPNTPD
+1941 KNKPNTPD
-1949 ATKLDTNTNDVTGN
+1949 ATKLDANTNDVTGN

-2015 ANKNGI
+2015 TNKNGI

-2076 HRDFTTPDAGD
+2076 HRDFTTPDVGD

-2117 PTKKHV
+2117 PIKEHV

-2151 SVSGLV
+2151 SISGLV
-2157 AAIILLRKKEQ
+2157 AAIILLRKKEEQ

>member
-1 MSILKKHVAHP
+1 M
-12 VALLAAIATLASGL
+12 
-26 TCMTNPVASPKAHA
+26 
-40 DELKPAYATAKIVK
+40 
-54 KADGTG
+54 
-60 HGTSSQTFVNSKNG
+60 
-74 FATGDDS
+74 
-81 PTDGVVA
+81 
-88 SGDTVEYSLTLNF
+88 
-101 NAAGKRTINV
+101 
-111 KFDLDDAPYLQTAD
+111 
-125 GGGFCQPGQLV
+125 
-136 TAKKNSDGSCS
+136 
-147 YTVPAG
+147 
-153 GVETM
+153 
-158 TQTFYLKAKD
+158 
-168 TGGLV
+168 
-173 KPGQIPKIVVAR
+173 
-185 EGGMSTTYRTDE
+185 
-197 LTVVSAPAADLVI
+197 
-210 DNGGNPVKG
+210 
-219 QYSYE
+219 
-224 HRTYWSQNTDATG
+224 
-237 DFTIRADA
+237 
-245 LTYPG
+245 TYPG

-274 GTVWTVGGQR
+274 NTVWTVGGQR

-500 APVSDYKIQWA
+500 APVSDYKVQWD

-541 LTLGKGAPNVQVM
+541 LTLGKGAPNVQVT

-860 PADYEWKTWDELSA
+860 PADYEWKTWDELSS
-874 IEKKNITAIRLT
+874 IEKKNIIAIRLT

-902 GIITLTPSD
+902 GAITLTPSD

-967 SEEHIEGVEVTLG
+967 SEERIEGVEVTLG
-980 KQDSNGGWQTVK
+980 KQDSSGGWQAVK

-997 KDGYYEFDLLHSG
+997 KDGYYEFNLLHSG

-1057 DTSDNISLGIGIDQ
+1057 DTSDDIHLGIGADQ

-1101 VINWDVKVQNKGK
+1101 VINWDVKVQN
-1114 STKKAANVP
+1114 
-1123 PVETFT
+1123 
-1129 EGVYHSLALDS
+1129 
-1140 DGHLWAWGNNGAG
+1140 
-1153 QLGDGTN
+1153 
-1160 SGGLEPVEIKP
+1160 
-1171 DTTFV
+1171 
-1176 QVSADVMHSLALDS
+1176 
-1190 DGHVWAWGDNG
+1190 
-1201 AGQLGDGTTSRRL
+1201 
-1214 EPVEIK
+1214 
-1220 PDTTFVQV
+1220 
-1228 STNDDHSLAL
+1228 
-1238 DSDGHL
+1238 
-1244 WAWGDNSDG
+1244 
-1253 QLGDG
+1253 
-1258 TTSRRLEPVE
+1258 
-1268 IDSDATFVQV
+1268 
-1278 SAGYMHSL
+1278 
-1286 ALDSDGHVWAWGT
+1286 
-1299 NNHGQLGDGTNAK
+1299 
-1312 HDTPMEVD
+1312 
-1320 SDTTFTQ
+1320 
-1327 VNAGNMRSLALDSDG
+1327 
-1342 HLWAWGTDVGDGTS
+1342 
-1356 YNRYEPVE
+1356 
-1364 ISANAT
+1364 
-1370 FTQVSANFGH
+1370 
-1380 SLALD
+1380 
-1385 SDGHVWAWGDNGA
+1385 
-1398 GQLGDGTNS
+1398 
-1407 GERLEPVEVDSDAT
+1407 
-1421 FVQVSAGYIHS
+1421 
-1432 LALDSNGNL
+1432 
-1441 WAWGVN
+1441 
-1447 NYGQLGDGST
+1447 
-1457 DNQNVP
+1457 
-1463 TLVSVEHTWKS
+1463 
-1474 GIQTPTDTS
+1474 
-1483 TESSGTSRFD
+1483 SGTSRFD
-1493 TSSTVSDRMSAE
+1493 TSSVVSDRMSAD
-1505 VHDVTATAGTVSI
+1505 VHDVSATAGTVSI

-1529 GDHKFVLTSEGL
+1529 GDHKFVLTNEGL

-1550 GQLGFKPDTTNSATP
+1550 GQLGFKPDTTNTATP

-1571 TIINGSWLK
+1571 TIVNGSWLK

-1602 NGSGQ
+1602 NGKGQ

-1620 EVASDKTFI
+1620 LVAEDKTFV

-1648 GAGNAVGS
+1648 VVGKVS
-1656 QNYATWTQIG
+1656 STSYSTWTQIQSG
-1666 SDVKFTQLSASMEG
+1666 KTFTQVSASTYRWVALTSYGGCVVDGDEFFSIG
-1680 FIALNTSGGY
+1680 F
-1690 LYSGTGVSLGQLS
+1690 
-1703 SGGYTQVAAAFG
+1703 TQVVASFG
-1715 QMYALK
+1715 NAYGLTDA
-1721 DDGTVFWFSTT
+1721 GTVIV
-1732 YSATLSGLKDIVKIS
+1732 LVGGGDSGIGQSNVSNLRYITRIG
-1747 GGYNTLYA
+1747 GGYNTFYA
-1755 IDKNQHLWAS
+1755 IDKNQHLWAA

-1777 TGNGMYWTN
+1777 TGTGRYWTN
-1786 GSTGN
+1786 GSTSGN
-1791 NTNVIG
+1791 ADIVS
-1797 TPVDTGIIAS
+1797 TPIDTGITAS

-1814 DVLIL
+1814 DVLIV

-1839 RSIGLKG
+1839 RSTGLKG
-1846 MAVSSDPTAVPV
+1846 MVVSSDPTAVPV
-1858 EPSSETTENGLT
+1858 EPLSESTEKGLT
-1870 TRTYNLPYSIE
+1870 TRTYNLPYAIE
-1881 PGGYV
+1881 SGGYV

-1900 MTGKDQSYID
+1900 TTKWSPTEKD

-1924 WFDSE
+1924 WFTSE

-1941 KTKPNTPD
+1941 KTKPDPPN
-1949 ATKLDTNTNDVTGN
+1949 ASKLDTNTNDVTGN

-2015 ANKNGI
+2015 TNKNGI

-2076 HRDFTTPDAGD
+2076 HRDFTTPDVGD

-2117 PTKKHV
+2117 PTKEHV

-2151 SVSGLV
+2151 SISGLV
-2157 AAIILLRKKEQ
+2157 AAIILLRKKEEQ

>member
-1 MSILKKHVAHP
+1 MGILKKHVAHP
-12 VALLAAIATLASGL
+12 VALLAAIATLSSGL
-26 TCMTNPVASPKAHA
+26 ICMTNPVASPKAHA

-101 NAAGKRTINV
+101 NAADKRTINV

-185 EGGMSTTYRTDE
+185 EGGTSTTYRTDE

-237 DFTIRADA
+237 DFTIRTDA

-296 VSSGKNGAAATISY
+296 VSSGKNGTAATISY

-343 KDDNGDALLNMGKG
+343 KDDNGNALLNMGKG

-500 APVSDYKIQWA
+500 APVSDYKVQWA

-541 LTLGKGAPNVQVM
+541 LTLGKGAPNVQVT

-773 AEISD
+773 AEIGD

-902 GIITLTPSD
+902 GTITLTPSD

-980 KQDSNGGWQTVK
+980 KQDANGNWQTVK

-997 KDGYYEFDLLHSG
+997 KDGYYEFVLLHSG
-1010 TYRTSVKRNTGTST
+1010 TYKTSVKRNTGTTTS
-1024 GDGVQTQVKTYY
+1024 DGVQTQVKTYY
-1036 GKLENVTNTRSWS
+1036 GKVENVTNTRSWS
-1049 NKIKSNAK
+1049 NKIKANAK

-1094 SCTDTKC
+1094 KCTDTKC
-1101 VINWDVKVQNKGK
+1101 VINWDVKVQNKG
-1114 STKKAANVP
+1114 
-1123 PVETFT
+1123 
-1129 EGVYHSLALDS
+1129 
-1140 DGHLWAWGNNGAG
+1140 
-1153 QLGDGTN
+1153 
-1160 SGGLEPVEIKP
+1160 
-1171 DTTFV
+1171 
-1176 QVSADVMHSLALDS
+1176 
-1190 DGHVWAWGDNG
+1190 
-1201 AGQLGDGTTSRRL
+1201 
-1214 EPVEIK
+1214 
-1220 PDTTFVQV
+1220 
-1228 STNDDHSLAL
+1228 
-1238 DSDGHL
+1238 
-1244 WAWGDNSDG
+1244 
-1253 QLGDG
+1253 
-1258 TTSRRLEPVE
+1258 
-1268 IDSDATFVQV
+1268 
-1278 SAGYMHSL
+1278 
-1286 ALDSDGHVWAWGT
+1286 
-1299 NNHGQLGDGTNAK
+1299 
-1312 HDTPMEVD
+1312 
-1320 SDTTFTQ
+1320 
-1327 VNAGNMRSLALDSDG
+1327 
-1342 HLWAWGTDVGDGTS
+1342 
-1356 YNRYEPVE
+1356 
-1364 ISANAT
+1364 
-1370 FTQVSANFGH
+1370 
-1380 SLALD
+1380 
-1385 SDGHVWAWGDNGA
+1385 
-1398 GQLGDGTNS
+1398 
-1407 GERLEPVEVDSDAT
+1407 
-1421 FVQVSAGYIHS
+1421 
-1432 LALDSNGNL
+1432 
-1441 WAWGVN
+1441 
-1447 NYGQLGDGST
+1447 
-1457 DNQNVP
+1457 
-1463 TLVSVEHTWKS
+1463 
-1474 GIQTPTDTS
+1474 
-1483 TESSGTSRFD
+1483 TSRFD
-1493 TSSTVSDRMSAE
+1493 TSSVVSDRMSAD
-1505 VHDVTATAGTVSI
+1505 VHDVSATAGTVSI

-1529 GDHKFVLTSEGL
+1529 GDHKFVLTNEGL

-1550 GQLGFKPDTTNSATP
+1550 GQLGFKPDSTNTSTP
-1565 TNVNKP
+1565 VNVNKP

-1602 NGSGQ
+1602 NSRGQ
-1607 LGTGDTDNRDQWT
+1607 LGTGDTDNRFEWT
-1620 EVASDKTFI
+1620 EVASDKTFT

-1648 GAGNAVGS
+1648 ATGNIGNKTYTS
-1656 QNYATWTQIG
+1656 LTQI
-1666 SDVKFTQLSASMEG
+1666 SSVTSTQVSASMDS
-1680 FIALNTSGGY
+1680 FIALTKNGGSLYAGASTALTPKGSGY
-1690 LYSGTGVSLGQLS
+1690 M
-1703 SGGYTQVAAAFG
+1703 QVAAAFG
-1715 QMYALK
+1715 QVYALTNS
-1721 DDGTVFWFSTT
+1721 GTVQPV
-1732 YSATLSGLKDIVKIS
+1732 ATLNRDGYSPNVSSLKDITLIS
-1747 GGYNTLYA
+1747 GGYQTLYA

-1777 TGNGMYWTN
+1777 TGNGMYWTDD
-1786 GSTGN
+1786 STGN
-1791 NTNVIG
+1791 NTDIIG

-1900 MTGKDQSYID
+1900 MTGKDQTYID

-1941 KTKPNTPD
+1941 KNKPNTPD
-1949 ATKLDTNTNDVTGN
+1949 ATKLDANTNDVTGN

-2015 ANKNGI
+2015 TNKNGI

-2076 HRDFTTPDAGD
+2076 HRDFTTPDVGD
-2087 KTPATDGSS
+2087 KTPAADGSS

-2117 PTKKHV
+2117 PTKEHV

-2151 SVSGLV
+2151 SISGLV
-2157 AAIILLRKKEQ
+2157 AAIILLRKKEEQ

>member
-1 MSILKKHVAHP
+1 MGILKKHVAHP

-26 TCMTNPVASPKAHA
+26 ICMTNPVASPKAHA

-185 EGGMSTTYRTDE
+185 EGGTSTTYRTDE

-237 DFTIRADA
+237 DFTIRTDA

-500 APVSDYKIQWA
+500 APVSDYKVQWA

-541 LTLGKGAPNVQVM
+541 LTLGKGAPNVQVT

-674 DSFWQMKV
+674 DLFWQMKV

-902 GIITLTPSD
+902 GTITLTPSD

-980 KQDSNGGWQTVK
+980 KQDANGNWQTVK

-997 KDGYYEFDLLHSG
+997 KDGYYEFVLLHSG
-1010 TYRTSVKRNTGTST
+1010 TYKTSVKRNTGTTTS
-1024 GDGVQTQVKTYY
+1024 DGVQTQVKTYY
-1036 GKLENVTNTRSWS
+1036 GKVENVTNTRSWS
-1049 NKIKSNAK
+1049 NKIKANAK

-1094 SCTDTKC
+1094 KCTDTKC
-1101 VINWDVKVQNKGK
+1101 VINWDVKVQNKG
-1114 STKKAANVP
+1114 
-1123 PVETFT
+1123 
-1129 EGVYHSLALDS
+1129 
-1140 DGHLWAWGNNGAG
+1140 
-1153 QLGDGTN
+1153 
-1160 SGGLEPVEIKP
+1160 
-1171 DTTFV
+1171 
-1176 QVSADVMHSLALDS
+1176 
-1190 DGHVWAWGDNG
+1190 
-1201 AGQLGDGTTSRRL
+1201 
-1214 EPVEIK
+1214 
-1220 PDTTFVQV
+1220 
-1228 STNDDHSLAL
+1228 
-1238 DSDGHL
+1238 
-1244 WAWGDNSDG
+1244 
-1253 QLGDG
+1253 
-1258 TTSRRLEPVE
+1258 
-1268 IDSDATFVQV
+1268 
-1278 SAGYMHSL
+1278 
-1286 ALDSDGHVWAWGT
+1286 
-1299 NNHGQLGDGTNAK
+1299 
-1312 HDTPMEVD
+1312 
-1320 SDTTFTQ
+1320 
-1327 VNAGNMRSLALDSDG
+1327 
-1342 HLWAWGTDVGDGTS
+1342 
-1356 YNRYEPVE
+1356 
-1364 ISANAT
+1364 
-1370 FTQVSANFGH
+1370 
-1380 SLALD
+1380 
-1385 SDGHVWAWGDNGA
+1385 
-1398 GQLGDGTNS
+1398 
-1407 GERLEPVEVDSDAT
+1407 
-1421 FVQVSAGYIHS
+1421 
-1432 LALDSNGNL
+1432 
-1441 WAWGVN
+1441 
-1447 NYGQLGDGST
+1447 
-1457 DNQNVP
+1457 
-1463 TLVSVEHTWKS
+1463 
-1474 GIQTPTDTS
+1474 
-1483 TESSGTSRFD
+1483 TSRFD
-1493 TSSTVSDRMSAE
+1493 TSSVVSDRMSAD
-1505 VHDVTATAGTVSI
+1505 VHDVSATAGTVSI

-1550 GQLGFKPDTTNSATP
+1550 GQLGFKPDSTNTSTP
-1565 TNVNKP
+1565 VNVNKP
-1571 TIINGSWLK
+1571 TMVNGSWLK

-1602 NGSGQ
+1602 NGKGQ
-1607 LGTGDTDNRDQWT
+1607 LGTGDTDNRFEWT
-1620 EVASDKTFI
+1620 EVASDKTFT

-1648 GAGNAVGS
+1648 GVGNAVGS
-1656 QNYATWTQIG
+1656 QNYAAWTQIG
-1666 SDVKFTQLSASMEG
+1666 SGVKFTQLSASMEG

-1703 SGGYTQVAAAFG
+1703 SGGYTQVAAAFD

-1721 DDGTVFWFSTT
+1721 DDGTVFWFST

-1777 TGNGMYWTN
+1777 TGNGMYWTDD
-1786 GSTGN
+1786 STGN
-1791 NTNVIG
+1791 NTDIIG

-1900 MTGKDQSYID
+1900 MTGKDQTYID

-1935 TPHASG
+1935 TPHASD
-1941 KTKPNTPD
+1941 KNKPNTPD
-1949 ATKLDTNTNDVTGN
+1949 ATKLDANTNDVTGN

-2015 ANKNGI
+2015 TNKNGI

-2076 HRDFTTPDAGD
+2076 HRDFTTPDVGD

-2117 PTKKHV
+2117 PTKEHV

-2151 SVSGLV
+2151 SISGLV
-2157 AAIILLRKKEQ
+2157 AAIILLRKKEEQ

>member
-1 MSILKKHVAHP
+1 MGILKKHVAHP
-12 VALLAAIATLASGL
+12 VALLAAIATLSSGL
-26 TCMTNPVASPKAHA
+26 ICMTNPVASPKAHA

-185 EGGMSTTYRTDE
+185 EGGTSTTYRTDE

-237 DFTIRADA
+237 DFTIRTDA

-296 VSSGKNGAAATISY
+296 VSSGKNGTAATISY

-343 KDDNGDALLNMGKG
+343 KDDNGNALLNMGKG

-500 APVSDYKIQWA
+500 APVSDYKVQWA

-541 LTLGKGAPNVQVM
+541 LTLGKGAPNVQVT

-773 AEISD
+773 AEIGD

-860 PADYEWKTWDELSA
+860 PADYEWKTWDKLTDSD
-874 IEKKNITAIRLT
+874 KKNITAIRLT
-886 STVVASDDKL
+886 STVVASDEKL

-902 GIITLTPSD
+902 GTITLNPSD

-980 KQDSNGGWQTVK
+980 KQDANGNWQTVK

-997 KDGYYEFDLLHSG
+997 KDGYYEFVLLHSG
-1010 TYRTSVKRNTGTST
+1010 TYKTSVKRNTGTTTS
-1024 GDGVQTQVKTYY
+1024 DGVQTQVKTYY
-1036 GKLENVTNTRSWS
+1036 GKVENVTNTRSWS
-1049 NKIKSNAK
+1049 NKIKANAK

-1094 SCTDTKC
+1094 KCTDTKC
-1101 VINWDVKVQNKGK
+1101 VINWDVKVQNKG
-1114 STKKAANVP
+1114 
-1123 PVETFT
+1123 
-1129 EGVYHSLALDS
+1129 
-1140 DGHLWAWGNNGAG
+1140 
-1153 QLGDGTN
+1153 
-1160 SGGLEPVEIKP
+1160 
-1171 DTTFV
+1171 
-1176 QVSADVMHSLALDS
+1176 
-1190 DGHVWAWGDNG
+1190 
-1201 AGQLGDGTTSRRL
+1201 
-1214 EPVEIK
+1214 
-1220 PDTTFVQV
+1220 
-1228 STNDDHSLAL
+1228 
-1238 DSDGHL
+1238 
-1244 WAWGDNSDG
+1244 
-1253 QLGDG
+1253 
-1258 TTSRRLEPVE
+1258 
-1268 IDSDATFVQV
+1268 
-1278 SAGYMHSL
+1278 
-1286 ALDSDGHVWAWGT
+1286 
-1299 NNHGQLGDGTNAK
+1299 
-1312 HDTPMEVD
+1312 
-1320 SDTTFTQ
+1320 
-1327 VNAGNMRSLALDSDG
+1327 
-1342 HLWAWGTDVGDGTS
+1342 
-1356 YNRYEPVE
+1356 
-1364 ISANAT
+1364 
-1370 FTQVSANFGH
+1370 
-1380 SLALD
+1380 
-1385 SDGHVWAWGDNGA
+1385 
-1398 GQLGDGTNS
+1398 
-1407 GERLEPVEVDSDAT
+1407 
-1421 FVQVSAGYIHS
+1421 
-1432 LALDSNGNL
+1432 
-1441 WAWGVN
+1441 
-1447 NYGQLGDGST
+1447 
-1457 DNQNVP
+1457 
-1463 TLVSVEHTWKS
+1463 
-1474 GIQTPTDTS
+1474 
-1483 TESSGTSRFD
+1483 TSRFD
-1493 TSSTVSDRMSAE
+1493 TSSVVSDRMSAD
-1505 VHDVTATAGTVSI
+1505 VHDVSATAGTVSI

-1550 GQLGFKPDTTNSATP
+1550 GQLGFKPDSTNTSTP
-1565 TNVNKP
+1565 VNVNKP
-1571 TIINGSWLK
+1571 TMVNGSWLK

-1602 NGSGQ
+1602 NGKGQ
-1607 LGTGDTDNRDQWT
+1607 LGTGDTDNRFEWT
-1620 EVASDKTFI
+1620 EVASDKTFT

-1648 GAGNAVGS
+1648 ATGNIGNKTYTS
-1656 QNYATWTQIG
+1656 LTQI
-1666 SDVKFTQLSASMEG
+1666 SSVTSTQVSASMDS
-1680 FIALNTSGGY
+1680 FIALTKNGGSLYAGASTALTPKGSGY
-1690 LYSGTGVSLGQLS
+1690 M
-1703 SGGYTQVAAAFG
+1703 QVAAAFG
-1715 QMYALK
+1715 QVYALTNS
-1721 DDGTVFWFSTT
+1721 GTVQPV
-1732 YSATLSGLKDIVKIS
+1732 ATLNRDGYSPNVSSLKDITLIS
-1747 GGYNTLYA
+1747 GGYQTLYA

-1777 TGNGMYWTN
+1777 TGNGMYWTDD
-1786 GSTGN
+1786 STGN
-1791 NTNVIG
+1791 NTDIIG

-1900 MTGKDQSYID
+1900 MTGKDQTYID

-1941 KTKPNTPD
+1941 KNKPNTPD
-1949 ATKLDTNTNDVTGN
+1949 ATKLDANTNDVTGN

-2015 ANKNGI
+2015 TNKNGI

-2076 HRDFTTPDAGD
+2076 HRDFTTPDVGD
-2087 KTPATDGSS
+2087 KTPAADGSS

-2117 PTKKHV
+2117 PTKEHV

-2151 SVSGLV
+2151 SISGLV
-2157 AAIILLRKKEQ
+2157 AAIILLRKKEEQ